1 MIVKISKEE
10 KGIADYLKTGK
21 KRDSKLTRDEKD
33 DRLPLAGNLDLIE
46 MSEKHQSKKKN
57 KKHNYYHISL
67 SFTSEEWN
75 KLYES
80 GNIDELIIDFLRLT
94 FPNHDIDELLFYA
107 EAHLPIIKEEPYI
120 PRPEG
125 ALENRTLNKKHK
137 NGEPLKREPHIHLI
151 VSFENMKFTHSVKT
165 GGVIYTKG
173 ASKQQAKA
181 VMAKSVEKFKRVV
194 NDILS
199 NKYGLNNIEPLG
211 MDEDQLE
218 KQYESF
224 KSAAQKVRKGKEK
237 DMQMKIETD
246 VVIEPKANTK
256 EQNISVEEL
265 LADARNSTAD
275 YLLRM
280 IEEDESLKKDYYD
293 RAKRLNAVD
302 IREFL
307 PMINAKFNITAKPEM
322 VNDKYKVRVDGF
334 KGTYNL
340 TDLMCKIVYN
350 GRKGAL
356 FHVVNELEQMLI
368 EIQAN
373 KNKPKI
379 TLSVSSDFNT
389 PNKDSKTQVLNNW
402 KTIQIEPYNLKS
414 VLKNYSAIS
423 VASFKNKNEEDSG
436 IDGITPV
443 LIYDIDNSKFTIS
456 DAQNLLQSKGVK
468 GFIYPTTYQATDT
481 KVEKFKLIIPT
492 TKAPSLN
499 EYDEY
504 IKEITRELGL
514 YNIVNNQSLYPSKF
528 HYTPV
533 PGAELVSISG
543 KTLDNTRA
551 IEEAGLKTDINN
563 MDIKA
568 IYEDLQKLRRYE
580 LSHEPKDADSHIKR
594 ASYQAISSMISIK
607 ELIEYFDESAV
618 LKEYKNH
625 QILSDKSDRY
635 LYLSE
640 ENTAYSFN
648 QNRHYTPYI
657 YIRDKF
663 DEAARKIKTGFL
675 NDDVI
680 KKIGLKQN
688 EYEGFV
694 KAIDSH
700 LDINRYYLAFINRTE
715 SFKKY
720 LPDIVRIN
728 YKCLIYNIKT
738 YMKDWQDMQG
748 FNKLKERYKT
758 DKICLAEDHI
768 SFDSLKIIKQELYNK
783 GLDKDFGVE
792 QSTQQSN
799 EIEGKEQN
807 VKLGNVKLGYDGL
820 RR

>member
-1 MIVKISKEE
+1 MIVKISKGE
-10 KGIADYLKTGK
+10 KGVADYLKTGK

-46 MSEKHQSKKKN
+46 MSERHQSKKKN

-67 SFTSEEWN
+67 SFTSEEWSR
-75 KLYES
+75 LYES
-80 GNIDELIIDFLRLT
+80 GNIDEFIMDFLKLT

-120 PRPEG
+120 PRPEV
-125 ALENRTLNKKHK
+125 APENSVLNKKHK

-165 GGVIYTKG
+165 GGVIYSKG
-173 ASKQQAKA
+173 AAKQQVKA
-181 VMAKSVEKFKRVV
+181 IMAKSAEKFKRVV

-224 KSAAQKVRKGKEK
+224 KSAAQKVKKGKEK
-237 DMQMKIETD
+237 DTHMKIETD

-256 EQNISVEEL
+256 EQNISVEEI
-265 LADARNSTAD
+265 LADAKNSTAD

-280 IEEDESLKKDYYD
+280 IEEDESFKKDYYD
-293 RAKRLNAVD
+293 RAKKLNAVD
-302 IREFL
+302 IRELL
-307 PMINAKFNITAKPEM
+307 PMINAKFNIAAKAEM

-350 GRKGAL
+350 GRKGTL

-368 EIQAN
+368 ELQAN
-373 KNKPKI
+373 KNEPKI

-389 PNKDSKTQVLNNW
+389 PNKDPKTQVLNSW
-402 KTIQIEPYNLKS
+402 KTIRIEPYNLKS

-423 VASFKNKNEEDSG
+423 VASFKDKNEEYSS
-436 IDGITPV
+436 IDGITPT
-443 LIYDIDNSKFTIS
+443 LIYDIDSPKFTIN
-456 DAQNLLQSKGVK
+456 DAQNLLQSKGIK
-468 GFIYPTTYQATDT
+468 GFIYPTTYQTPDT

-514 YNIVNNQSLYPSKF
+514 YNIVNNQSLHPSKF

-533 PGAELVSISG
+533 PGSELVSISG

-551 IEEAGLKTDINN
+551 IEEAGLKIDINN

-568 IYEDLQKLRRYE
+568 IYEDLQNLRKYE
-580 LSHEPKDADSHIKR
+580 LGHEPKDTNSHIKR
-594 ASYQAISSMISIK
+594 ASYQAISSKISIK
-607 ELIEYFDESAV
+607 ELIEYFDESTMV
-618 LKEYKNH
+618 KKYKDY
-625 QILSDKSDRY
+625 QIFSGKSGRY
-635 LYLSE
+635 LYLPE
-640 ENTAYSFN
+640 ENTAYSFG
-648 QNRHYTPYI
+648 QNRHYSPYI

-663 DEAARKIKTGFL
+663 YEAVRKIKTGFL

-680 KKIGLKQN
+680 KKLGLKQN

-715 SFKKY
+715 NFKKY
-720 LPDIVRIN
+720 LSDIAKIN
-728 YKCLIYNIKT
+728 YKGLIHNIKT

-758 DKICLAEDHI
+758 DKIYLTEDHI
-768 SFDSLKIIKQELYNK
+768 SFGSLKITKQELYGQ
-783 GLDKDFGVE
+783 GLDSNFGAE
-792 QSTQQSN
+792 QTKQPSSM
-799 EIEGKEQN
+799 IETKEWN
-807 VKLGNVKLGYDGL
+807 VKSGHDSLE
-820 RR
+820 R

>member
-1 MIVKISKEE
+1 MIVKISKGE

-67 SFTSEEWN
+67 SFTSEEWSR
-75 KLYES
+75 LYES
-80 GNIDELIIDFLRLT
+80 GNIDEFIMDFLKLT

-125 ALENRTLNKKHK
+125 TLENKVLNKKHK

-165 GGVIYTKG
+165 GGAIYTKG

-181 VMAKSVEKFKRVV
+181 IMAKSAEKFKRVV

-199 NKYGLNNIEPLG
+199 NKYGLNNIEPLN

-224 KSAAQKVRKGKEK
+224 KSAAQKVKKGKEK
-237 DMQMKIETD
+237 DTQMKIETD
-246 VVIEPKANTK
+246 VVIEPKDSTK

-280 IEEDESLKKDYYD
+280 IEEDESFKKDYYD
-293 RAKRLNAVD
+293 RAKRLNAID

-307 PMINAKFNITAKPEM
+307 PMINAKFNITTKPKI
-322 VNDKYKVRVDGF
+322 VNDKYKVSVDGF

-368 EIQAN
+368 ELQAN
-373 KNKPKI
+373 KNEPKI
-379 TLSVSSDFNT
+379 TLSVSSDFSA
-389 PNKDSKTQVLNNW
+389 PNKNPKTQVLNSW
-402 KTIQIEPYNLKS
+402 ETIQIEPYNLKS

-423 VASFKNKNEEDSG
+423 VASFKDKSEEAND
-436 IDGITPV
+436 IDGITPT
-443 LIYDIDNSKFTIS
+443 LIYDIDSPKFTIN
-456 DAQNLLQSKGVK
+456 DAQNLLQSKGIK
-468 GFIYPTTYQATDT
+468 GFIYPTSYQVPDA
-481 KVEKFKLIIPT
+481 KVENFKLIIPT
-492 TKAPSLN
+492 TDAPSLN

-514 YNIVNNQSLYPSKF
+514 YNIVNNSSLHHSKF

-580 LSHEPKDADSHIKR
+580 LSHEPKDSNLHIKR
-594 ASYQAISSMISIK
+594 ASYQAISSKIPIK
-607 ELIEYFDESAV
+607 ELIEYFDESTV
-618 LKEYKNH
+618 FKKYKNH
-625 QILSDKSDRY
+625 QILSGKSGRY
-635 LYLSE
+635 LYLPE
-640 ENTAYSFN
+640 ENTAYSFS

-663 DEAARKIKTGFL
+663 YEAARKIKTGFY
-675 NDDVI
+675 DDDLI
-680 KKIGLKQN
+680 QKLRLKQN

-728 YKCLIYNIKT
+728 YKGLIYNIKA

-748 FNKLKERYKT
+748 FNKLKECYKT
-758 DKICLAEDHI
+758 DKIYLTEDHI
-768 SFDSLKIIKQELYNK
+768 SFGSLKITKQELYGQ
-783 GLDKDFGVE
+783 GLDKDFGIEQTKQPSSVVE
-792 QSTQQSN
+792 PKDQD
-799 EIEGKEQN
+799 
-807 VKLGNVKLGYDGL
+807 VKSGYDSL
-820 RR
+820 ER

>member
-1 MIVKISKEE
+1 MIVKISKGE

-67 SFTSEEWN
+67 SFTSEEWSR
-75 KLYES
+75 LYES
-80 GNIDELIIDFLRLT
+80 GNIDEFIMDFLKLT

-125 ALENRTLNKKHK
+125 ALENRVLNKKHK

-173 ASKQQAKA
+173 ASKQQTKA
-181 VMAKSVEKFKRVV
+181 IMAKSVEKFKRVV

-199 NKYGLNNIEPLG
+199 NKYGLNNIEPLN

-224 KSAAQKVRKGKEK
+224 KSAAQKVKKGKEK
-237 DMQMKIETD
+237 DTQMKIETD
-246 VVIEPKANTK
+246 VVIEPKDSTK

-280 IEEDESLKKDYYD
+280 IEEDESFKKDYYD
-293 RAKRLNAVD
+293 RAKRLNAID

-307 PMINAKFNITAKPEM
+307 PMINAKFNITTKPKI
-322 VNDKYKVRVDGF
+322 VNDKYKVSVDGF

-368 EIQAN
+368 ELQAN
-373 KNKPKI
+373 KNEPKI
-379 TLSVSSDFNT
+379 TLSVSSDFSA
-389 PNKDSKTQVLNNW
+389 PNKNPKTQVLNSW
-402 KTIQIEPYNLKS
+402 ETIQIEPYNLKS

-423 VASFKNKNEEDSG
+423 VASFKDKSEEAND
-436 IDGITPV
+436 IDGITPT
-443 LIYDIDNSKFTIS
+443 LIYDIDSPKFTIN
-456 DAQNLLQSKGVK
+456 DAQNLLQSKGIK
-468 GFIYPTTYQATDT
+468 GFIYPTSYQVPDA
-481 KVEKFKLIIPT
+481 KVENFKLIIPT
-492 TKAPSLN
+492 TDAPSLN

-514 YNIVNNQSLYPSKF
+514 YNIVNNSSLHHSKF

-533 PGAELVSISG
+533 PGSELVSISG

-551 IEEAGLKTDINN
+551 IEDASLKTDINN
-563 MDIKA
+563 MDVKA
-568 IYEDLQKLRRYE
+568 IEGNLQNLRKYE
-580 LSHEPKDADSHIKR
+580 LSHEPKDTKSHIKR

-607 ELIEYFDESAV
+607 ELIEYFDESTVFKKYKDYQV
-618 LKEYKNH
+618 LFNN
-625 QILSDKSDRY
+625 SGRY
-635 LYLSE
+635 LYLPE
-640 ENTAYSFN
+640 ENTAYSFS
-648 QNRHYTPYI
+648 QNRHYSPYI

-663 DEAARKIKTGFL
+663 YEAVRKIKTGFL

-680 KKIGLKQN
+680 KKLGLKQN

-694 KAIDSH
+694 KAIDGH

-728 YKCLIYNIKT
+728 YKGLIYNIKA

-748 FNKLKERYKT
+748 FNKLKECYKT
-758 DKICLAEDHI
+758 DKIYLTEDHI
-768 SFDSLKIIKQELYNK
+768 SFGSLKITKQELYGQ
-783 GLDKDFGVE
+783 GLDKDFGIEQTKQPSSVVE
-792 QSTQQSN
+792 PKDQD
-799 EIEGKEQN
+799 
-807 VKLGNVKLGYDGL
+807 VKSGYDSL
-820 RR
+820 ER

>member
-1 MIVKISKEE
+1 MIVKISKGE

-46 MSEKHQSKKKN
+46 MSEKHQIKKN
-57 KKHNYYHISL
+57 NKKYNYYHISL
-67 SFTSEEWN
+67 SFTSEEWSR
-75 KLYES
+75 LYES
-80 GNIDELIIDFLRLT
+80 GNIDEFIMDFLRLT

-125 ALENRTLNKKHK
+125 ALENRVLNKKHK

-173 ASKQQAKA
+173 AAKQQVKA
-181 VMAKSVEKFKRVV
+181 IMAKSAEKFKRVV

-211 MDEDQLE
+211 IDEDQLE

-224 KSAAQKVRKGKEK
+224 KSAAQKVKKGKEK
-237 DMQMKIETD
+237 DTQMKIATD

-280 IEEDESLKKDYYD
+280 IEEDESFKKDYYD

-307 PMINAKFNITAKPEM
+307 PMINAKFNITTKPKI
-322 VNDKYKVRVDGF
+322 VNDKYKVSVDGF

-368 EIQAN
+368 ELQAN
-373 KNKPKI
+373 KNEPKI
-379 TLSVSSDFNT
+379 TLSVSSDFSA
-389 PNKDSKTQVLNNW
+389 PNKNPKTQVLNSW
-402 KTIQIEPYNLKS
+402 ETIQIEPYNLKS

-423 VASFKNKNEEDSG
+423 VASFKDKSEEAND
-436 IDGITPV
+436 IDGITPT
-443 LIYDIDNSKFTIS
+443 LIYDIDSPKFTIN
-456 DAQNLLQSKGVK
+456 DAQNLLQSKGIK
-468 GFIYPTTYQATDT
+468 GFIYPTSYQVPDA
-481 KVEKFKLIIPT
+481 KVENFKLIIPT
-492 TKAPSLN
+492 TDAPSLN

-514 YNIVNNQSLYPSKF
+514 YNIVNNSSLHHSKF

-533 PGAELVSISG
+533 PGSELVSISG

-551 IEEAGLKTDINN
+551 IEDASLKTDINN
-563 MDIKA
+563 MDVKA
-568 IYEDLQKLRRYE
+568 IEGNLQNLRKYE
-580 LSHEPKDADSHIKR
+580 LSHEPKDTKSHIKR

-607 ELIEYFDESAV
+607 ELIEYFDESTVFKKYKDYQV
-618 LKEYKNH
+618 LFNN
-625 QILSDKSDRY
+625 SGRY
-635 LYLSE
+635 LYLPE
-640 ENTAYSFN
+640 ENTAYSFS
-648 QNRHYTPYI
+648 QNRHYSPYI

-663 DEAARKIKTGFL
+663 YEAVRKIKTGFL

-680 KKIGLKQN
+680 KKLGLKQN

-694 KAIDSH
+694 KAIDGH

-728 YKCLIYNIKT
+728 YKGLIYNIKT

-748 FNKLKERYKT
+748 FNKLKECYKT
-758 DKICLAEDHI
+758 DKIYLTEDHI
-768 SFDSLKIIKQELYNK
+768 SFGSLKITKQELYGQ
-783 GLDKDFGVE
+783 GLDKDFGIEQTKQPSSVVE
-792 QSTQQSN
+792 PKDQD
-799 EIEGKEQN
+799 
-807 VKLGNVKLGYDGL
+807 VKSGYDSL
-820 RR
+820 ER

>member
-1 MIVKISKEE
+1 MIVKISKGE
-10 KGIADYLKTGK
+10 KGVADYLKTGK

-46 MSEKHQSKKKN
+46 ISEKHQRKKKN
-57 KKHNYYHISL
+57 KKYNYYHISL
-67 SFTSEEWN
+67 SFTSEEWSR
-75 KLYES
+75 LYES
-80 GNIDELIIDFLRLT
+80 GNIDEFIMDFLKLT

-125 ALENRTLNKKHK
+125 TLENRTLNKKHK

-151 VSFENMKFTHSVKT
+151 VSFENMKFTYSVKT
-165 GGVIYTKG
+165 GGAIYAKG
-173 ASKQQAKA
+173 AAKQQVKA
-181 VMAKSVEKFKRVV
+181 IMAKSVEKFKRVV

-199 NKYGLNNIEPLG
+199 NKYGLNNIEPLS
-211 MDEDQLE
+211 MDEDQLK

-224 KSAAQKVRKGKEK
+224 KSAAQKVKKGKEK
-237 DMQMKIETD
+237 DTHMKIETD

-265 LADARNSTAD
+265 LADAKNSTAD

-280 IEEDESLKKDYYD
+280 IEEDESFKKDYYD

-307 PMINAKFNITAKPEM
+307 PMINAKFNITAKPKI
-322 VNDKYKVRVDGF
+322 VNDKYKVSVDEF

-368 EIQAN
+368 ELQAN
-373 KNKPKI
+373 KNEPKI
-379 TLSVSSDFNT
+379 TLSVSSDFST
-389 PNKDSKTQVLNNW
+389 LNKDPKTQVLNSW
-402 KTIQIEPYNLKS
+402 ETIQIEPYNLKS
-414 VLKNYSAIS
+414 ILKNYSAIS
-423 VASFKNKNEEDSG
+423 VASFKDKSEEASG
-436 IDGITPV
+436 IDGITPT
-443 LIYDIDNSKFTIS
+443 LIYDIDSPKFTIS
-456 DAQNLLQSKGVK
+456 DAQNLLQSKGIK
-468 GFIYPTTYQATDT
+468 GFIYPTTYQAPGT

-533 PGAELVSISG
+533 PGSEVVSISG
-543 KTLDNTRA
+543 KTFDNTRA
-551 IEEAGLKTDINN
+551 IEDASLKTDINN
-563 MDIKA
+563 MDIRA
-568 IYEDLQKLRRYE
+568 IYEVLQNQRKYE
-580 LSHEPKDADSHIKR
+580 LSHEPKDSNSHIKR
-594 ASYQAISSMISIK
+594 ASYQAISSKIPIK
-607 ELIEYFDESAV
+607 ELIEYFDESTMV
-618 LKEYKNH
+618 KKYKDY
-625 QILSDKSDRY
+625 QILSGNSGRY

-640 ENTAYSFN
+640 ENTAYSFS

-663 DEAARKIKTGFL
+663 YDAARKINTGFY
-675 NDDVI
+675 DDDLI
-680 KKIGLKQN
+680 QKLSITKN
-688 EYEGFV
+688 EYECFV
-694 KAIDSH
+694 KDIDNH

-715 SFKKY
+715 NFKKY
-720 LPDIVRIN
+720 LSDIAKIN
-728 YKCLIYNIKT
+728 YKGLIYNIKT

-758 DKICLAEDHI
+758 DNISLANDHI
-768 SFDSLKIIKQELYNK
+768 SFGSLKITKQELYGQ
-783 GLDKDFGVE
+783 GLDNNFGVE
-792 QSTQQSN
+792 QSKQQSN
-799 EIEGKEQN
+799 RAEAKEQN
-807 VKLGNVKLGYDGL
+807 VKSGYDSL
-820 RR
+820 ER

>member
-1 MIVKISKEE
+1 MIVKISKGE

-46 MSEKHQSKKKN
+46 MSEKHQIKKKN
-57 KKHNYYHISL
+57 KKYNYYHISL
-67 SFTSEEWN
+67 SFTSEEWSR
-75 KLYES
+75 LYES
-80 GNIDELIIDFLRLT
+80 GNIDEFIMDFLRLT

-151 VSFENMKFTHSVKT
+151 VSFENMKFTYSVKT
-165 GGVIYTKG
+165 GGAIYAKG
-173 ASKQQAKA
+173 AAKQQVKA
-181 VMAKSVEKFKRVV
+181 IMAKSVEKFKRVV

-199 NKYGLNNIEPLG
+199 NKYGLNNIEPLS
-211 MDEDQLE
+211 MDEDQLK

-224 KSAAQKVRKGKEK
+224 KSAAQKVKKGKEK
-237 DMQMKIETD
+237 DTHMKIETD

-265 LADARNSTAD
+265 LADAKNSTAD

-280 IEEDESLKKDYYD
+280 IEEDESFKKDYYD
-293 RAKRLNAVD
+293 RAKRLNAMD

-307 PMINAKFNITAKPEM
+307 PMINAKFNITAKPKI
-322 VNDKYKVRVDGF
+322 VNGKYKASVVGF

-368 EIQAN
+368 ELQAN
-373 KNKPKI
+373 KNEPKI
-379 TLSVSSDFNT
+379 TLSVSSDFGA
-389 PNKDSKTQVLNNW
+389 PNKDPKTQVLNNW
-402 KTIQIEPYNLKS
+402 ETIQIEPYNLKS
-414 VLKNYSAIS
+414 ILKNYSAIS
-423 VASFKNKNEEDSG
+423 VASFKDKNEEDSS
-436 IDGITPV
+436 IDGITPT
-443 LIYDIDNSKFTIS
+443 LIYDIDSPKFTIN
-456 DAQNLLQSKGVK
+456 DAQNLLQSKGIK
-468 GFIYPTTYQATDT
+468 GFIYPTSYQVPDA

-492 TKAPSLN
+492 TDAPSLN

-514 YNIVNNQSLYPSKF
+514 YNIVNNQSLYPSNF

-533 PGAELVSISG
+533 SGSELVSISG
-543 KTLDNTRA
+543 KTFDNTRA
-551 IEEAGLKTDINN
+551 IEDASLKTDINN
-563 MDIKA
+563 MDIKV
-568 IYEDLQKLRRYE
+568 IEKNLQNLRKYE
-580 LSHEPKDADSHIKR
+580 LSHEPKDTNSHIKR
-594 ASYQAISSMISIK
+594 ASYQAISSKIPIK
-607 ELIEYFDESAV
+607 ELIEYFDESTV
-618 LKEYKNH
+618 FKKYKNH
-625 QILSDKSDRY
+625 QILSGKSGRY
-635 LYLSE
+635 LYLPE

-663 DEAARKIKTGFL
+663 YEAARKIKTGFY
-675 NDDVI
+675 DDDDLI
-680 KKIGLKQN
+680 KKLGITQN
-688 EYEGFV
+688 EYEGFA
-694 KAIDSH
+694 KGIDGH
-700 LDINRYYLAFINRTE
+700 LDINGYYLVFINRIE
-715 SFKKY
+715 NFKKY
-720 LPDIVRIN
+720 LSDIVRIN
-728 YKCLIYNIKT
+728 YQGLIYNIKT

-758 DKICLAEDHI
+758 DKICLTEDHI
-768 SFDSLKIIKQELYNK
+768 SFGSLKITKQELYNQ

-792 QSTQQSN
+792 QSKQPSN
-799 EIEGKEQN
+799 MIETKEQS
-807 VKLGNVKLGYDGL
+807 VKSGYDGL
-820 RR
+820 GR

>member
-1 MIVKISKEE
+1 MIVKISKGE

-57 KKHNYYHISL
+57 KKHSYYHISL
-67 SFTSEEWN
+67 SFTSEEWSR
-75 KLYES
+75 LYES
-80 GNIDELIIDFLRLT
+80 GNIDEFIMDFLKLT

-173 ASKQQAKA
+173 AAKQQVKA
-181 VMAKSVEKFKRVV
+181 VMAKSAEKFKRVV

-218 KQYESF
+218 KQYGSF

-237 DMQMKIETD
+237 DTQMKIETD
-246 VVIEPKANTK
+246 VVIEPKDSTK

-280 IEEDESLKKDYYD
+280 IEEDESFKKDYYD

-307 PMINAKFNITAKPEM
+307 PMINAKFNITTKPEM

-350 GRKGAL
+350 CRKGAL

-368 EIQAN
+368 ELQAN
-373 KNKPKI
+373 KNEPKI
-379 TLSVSSDFNT
+379 TLSVSSDFST
-389 PNKDSKTQVLNNW
+389 PNKNPKAQVLNSW
-402 KTIQIEPYNLKS
+402 ETIRIEQYNLKS

-423 VASFKNKNEEDSG
+423 VASFENKNEEYSS

-456 DAQNLLQSKGVK
+456 DAQNLLQSKGIK
-468 GFIYPTTYQATDT
+468 GFIYPTTYQTPDT
-481 KVEKFKLIIPT
+481 KVENFKLIIPT
-492 TKAPSLN
+492 TKTPSLN

-514 YNIVNNQSLYPSKF
+514 YNIVNNQSLHPSKF

-533 PGAELVSISG
+533 LGSEVVSISG
-543 KTLDNTRA
+543 KTFDNTRA
-551 IEEAGLKTDINN
+551 IEDAGLKTDINN

-568 IYEDLQKLRRYE
+568 IYEDLQKLKRYE
-580 LSHEPKDADSHIKR
+580 LSHEPKDTNLRIKR
-594 ASYQAISSMISIK
+594 ASYQAISSKISIK
-607 ELIEYFDESAV
+607 ELIEYFDESTV
-618 LKEYKNH
+618 LKKYKDH
-625 QILSDKSDRY
+625 QILSSNSGRY
-635 LYLSE
+635 LYLPE

-663 DEAARKIKTGFL
+663 YEAARKIKIGFL
-675 NDDVI
+675 NDGVI
-680 KKIGLKQN
+680 KKLGLKQN

-694 KAIDSH
+694 KAIDDH

-715 SFKKY
+715 NFKKY
-720 LPDIVRIN
+720 LSDIAKIN
-728 YKCLIYNIKT
+728 YKGLIYNIKT

-748 FNKLKERYKT
+748 FNKLKECYKT
-758 DKICLAEDHI
+758 DKISLANDHI
-768 SFDSLKIIKQELYNK
+768 SFGSLKITKQELYGQ
-783 GLDKDFGVE
+783 GLDSNFGVE
-792 QSTQQSN
+792 QTKQPSN
-799 EIEGKEQN
+799 MIEPKDQN
-807 VKLGNVKLGYDGL
+807 IKSGYDSL
-820 RR
+820 ER

>member
-1 MIVKISKEE
+1 M
-10 KGIADYLKTGK
+10 
-21 KRDSKLTRDEKD
+21 
-33 DRLPLAGNLDLIE
+33 
-46 MSEKHQSKKKN
+46 
-57 KKHNYYHISL
+57 
-67 SFTSEEWN
+67 
-75 KLYES
+75 
-80 GNIDELIIDFLRLT
+80 DFLRLT

-120 PRPEG
+120 PRSEG

-173 ASKQQAKA
+173 AAKQQVKA
-181 VMAKSVEKFKRVV
+181 VMAKSAEKFKRVV

-199 NKYGLNNIEPLG
+199 NKYGLNNIEPLS
-211 MDEDQLE
+211 MDEDQLN

-224 KSAAQKVRKGKEK
+224 KSAAQKVKKGKEK
-237 DMQMKIETD
+237 DTQMKIETD

-256 EQNISVEEL
+256 EQDISVEEL

-280 IEEDESLKKDYYD
+280 IEEDESFKKDYYD

-307 PMINAKFNITAKPEM
+307 PMINAKFNITAKPKI
-322 VNDKYKVRVDGF
+322 VNDKYKVSVDGF

-368 EIQAN
+368 ELQAN
-373 KNKPKI
+373 KNEPKI

-389 PNKDSKTQVLNNW
+389 PNKDPKTQVLNSW
-402 KTIQIEPYNLKS
+402 KTIRIEPYNLKS

-423 VASFKNKNEEDSG
+423 VASFKDKNEEDSS
-436 IDGITPV
+436 IDGITPT
-443 LIYDIDNSKFTIS
+443 LIYDIDSPKFTIN
-456 DAQNLLQSKGVK
+456 DAQNLLQSKEIK
-468 GFIYPTTYQATDT
+468 GFIYPTTYQAPDT

-514 YNIVNNQSLYPSKF
+514 YNIVNNQSLYPSNF

-533 PGAELVSISG
+533 PGSEVVSIRG

-551 IEEAGLKTDINN
+551 IEDVSLKTDINN

-580 LSHEPKDADSHIKR
+580 LSHEPKDTDSHIKR

-625 QILSDKSDRY
+625 QIISGKSGRY
-635 LYLSE
+635 LYLPE

-680 KKIGLKQN
+680 KKLGLKQN

-694 KAIDSH
+694 KGIDDH
-700 LDINRYYLAFINRTE
+700 LDINRYYLVFINRIE
-715 SFKKY
+715 NFRKY
-720 LPDIVRIN
+720 LSDIVKIN
-728 YKCLIYNIKT
+728 YKGLIYNIKT

-748 FNKLKERYKT
+748 FNKLKECYKT
-758 DKICLAEDHI
+758 DKISIANDHI
-768 SFDSLKIIKQELYNK
+768 SFGSLKITKQELYDQ
-783 GLDKDFGVE
+783 GLDRDFGIEQTKQSSSVVE
-792 QSTQQSN
+792 A
-799 EIEGKEQN
+799 KEQN
-807 VKLGNVKLGYDGL
+807 IKSGYDSL
-820 RR
+820 DR

>member
-1 MIVKISKEE
+1 MIVKISKGE

-46 MSEKHQSKKKN
+46 MSEKHQIKKKN

-67 SFTSEEWN
+67 SFTSEEWSR
-75 KLYES
+75 LYEI
-80 GNIDELIIDFLRLT
+80 GNIDELIMDFLRLT

-173 ASKQQAKA
+173 AAKQQVKA
-181 VMAKSVEKFKRVV
+181 IMAKSAEKFKRVV

-199 NKYGLNNIEPLG
+199 NKYGLNNIEPLS
-211 MDEDQLE
+211 MDEDKLE

-224 KSAAQKVRKGKEK
+224 KSAAQKVKKGKEK
-237 DMQMKIETD
+237 DTQIKIETD

-256 EQNISVEEL
+256 EQNISIEEL

-275 YLLRM
+275 YILRM
-280 IEEDESLKKDYYD
+280 IEEDDGFKKDYYD

-368 EIQAN
+368 ELQSN
-373 KNKPKI
+373 KNEPKI
-379 TLSVSSDFNT
+379 TLSVSSDFGT
-389 PNKDSKTQVLNNW
+389 PNKDPKTQVLNSW
-402 KTIQIEPYNLKS
+402 ETIQIEPYNLKS
-414 VLKNYSAIS
+414 ILKNYSAIS
-423 VASFKNKNEEDSG
+423 VAGFKDKSEETSSIDS
-436 IDGITPV
+436 ITPT
-443 LIYDIDNSKFTIS
+443 LIYDIDNSKFS
-456 DAQNLLQSKGVK
+456 ANDAQNLLQSKGIK
-468 GFIYPTTYQATDT
+468 GFIYPTTYQVPDT

-492 TKAPSLN
+492 TRAPSLN

-533 PGAELVSISG
+533 PGSEVISISG
-543 KTLDNTRA
+543 KTFDNTRA
-551 IEEAGLKTDINN
+551 IEDAGLKTDINN

-568 IYEDLQKLRRYE
+568 IYEDLQNLRKYE
-580 LSHEPKDADSHIKR
+580 LSCEPKDTNSHIKR
-594 ASYQAISSMISIK
+594 ASYQAISSKIPIK
-607 ELIEYFDESAV
+607 ELIEYFDESTMV
-618 LKEYKNH
+618 KKYKDY
-625 QILSDKSDRY
+625 QILSGNSDRY
-635 LYLSE
+635 LYLPE

-663 DEAARKIKTGFL
+663 YEAARKIKTGFL
-675 NDDVI
+675 NDGVI
-680 KKIGLKQN
+680 KKLGLKQN
-688 EYEGFV
+688 EYGGFV
-694 KAIDSH
+694 KGIDGH
-700 LDINRYYLAFINRTE
+700 LDINRYYLVFISRMEN
-715 SFKKY
+715 FKKY
-720 LPDIVRIN
+720 LSDIVQIN
-728 YKCLIYNIKT
+728 YQGLIYNIKT

-758 DKICLAEDHI
+758 DKISLANDHI
-768 SFDSLKIIKQELYNK
+768 SFGSLKIIKQELYNQ

-792 QSTQQSN
+792 QIKQPSN
-799 EIEGKEQN
+799 RAEAKEQN
-807 VKLGNVKLGYDGL
+807 VKSGYDSL
-820 RR
+820 ER

>member
-1 MIVKISKEE
+1 MIVKISKGE

-46 MSEKHQSKKKN
+46 MSEKHQIKKKN
-57 KKHNYYHISL
+57 KKYNYYHISL
-67 SFTSEEWN
+67 SFTSEEWSR
-75 KLYES
+75 LYES
-80 GNIDELIIDFLRLT
+80 GNIDELIMDFLRLT

-173 ASKQQAKA
+173 AAKQQVKA
-181 VMAKSVEKFKRVV
+181 VMAKSAEKFKRVV

-199 NKYGLNNIEPLG
+199 NKYGLNNIEPLS
-211 MDEDQLE
+211 MDEDQLK

-224 KSAAQKVRKGKEK
+224 KSAAQKVKKGKEK
-237 DMQMKIETD
+237 DTQIKIETD

-280 IEEDESLKKDYYD
+280 IEEDESFKKDYYD
-293 RAKRLNAVD
+293 RAKRLNAID

-368 EIQAN
+368 ELQAN
-373 KNKPKI
+373 KNEPKI
-379 TLSVSSDFNT
+379 TLSVSSDFSA
-389 PNKDSKTQVLNNW
+389 PNKDPKAQVLNNW

-414 VLKNYSAIS
+414 ILKNYSAIS
-423 VASFKNKNEEDSG
+423 VASFKDKSEEASS
-436 IDGITPV
+436 IDGITPT

-456 DAQNLLQSKGVK
+456 DAQNLLQNKGIK
-468 GFIYPTTYQATDT
+468 GFIYPTTYQAPDA

-514 YNIVNNQSLYPSKF
+514 YNIVNNSSLYPSKF

-533 PGAELVSISG
+533 PGSELVSIIG
-543 KTLDNTRA
+543 KTFDNTRA
-551 IEEAGLKTDINN
+551 IEDASLKTDINN
-563 MDIKA
+563 MDVKA
-568 IYEDLQKLRRYE
+568 IEENLHNQRKYE
-580 LSHEPKDADSHIKR
+580 LSHEPKDTNLHIKR
-594 ASYQAISSMISIK
+594 ASYQAISSKIPIK
-607 ELIEYFDESAV
+607 ELIECFDESTMV
-618 LKEYKNH
+618 KKYKDH
-625 QILSDKSDRY
+625 QILSGNSGRY
-635 LYLSE
+635 LYLPE
-640 ENTAYSFN
+640 ENIAYSFN

-663 DEAARKIKTGFL
+663 YEAAKKIKNGLL

-680 KKIGLKQN
+680 KKLGLKQN
-688 EYEGFV
+688 EYKGFV
-694 KAIDSH
+694 KSIDGH
-700 LDINRYYLAFINRTE
+700 LDINRYYLDFINRTE
-715 SFKKY
+715 NFKKY
-720 LPDIVRIN
+720 LSDIAKIN
-728 YKCLIYNIKT
+728 YKGLIYNIKT

-758 DKICLAEDHI
+758 DKISLANDYI
-768 SFDSLKIIKQELYNK
+768 SFDSLKITKQELYDQ
-783 GLDKDFGVE
+783 GLDKNFGVE
-792 QSTQQSN
+792 QSKQQSSK
-799 EIEGKEQN
+799 IKIIEQN
-807 VKLGNVKLGYDGL
+807 VKSGYDGL
-820 RR
+820 GR

>member
-1 MIVKISKEE
+1 MIVKISKGE

-67 SFTSEEWN
+67 SFTSEEWSR
-75 KLYES
+75 LYES
-80 GNIDELIIDFLRLT
+80 GNIDEFIMDFLKLT

-125 ALENRTLNKKHK
+125 ALENRVLNKKHK

-173 ASKQQAKA
+173 ASKQQTKA
-181 VMAKSVEKFKRVV
+181 IMAKSVEKFKRVV

-199 NKYGLNNIEPLG
+199 NKYGLNNIEPLN

-224 KSAAQKVRKGKEK
+224 KSAAKKVKKGKEK
-237 DMQMKIETD
+237 NTQMKIATD
-246 VVIEPKANTK
+246 VVIEPKVSTK

-280 IEEDESLKKDYYD
+280 IEEDESFKKDYYD
-293 RAKRLNAVD
+293 RAKRLNAID

-307 PMINAKFNITAKPEM
+307 PMINAKFNITAKPEK

-350 GRKGAL
+350 CRKGAL

-368 EIQAN
+368 ELRAN
-373 KNKPKI
+373 KNEPKI
-379 TLSVSSDFNT
+379 TLSVRSDFGA
-389 PNKDSKTQVLNNW
+389 PNKDPKTQVLNNW
-402 KTIQIEPYNLKS
+402 ETIQIEPYNLKS

-423 VASFKNKNEEDSG
+423 VASFKDKNEEDSS
-436 IDGITPV
+436 IDSITPT
-443 LIYDIDNSKFTIS
+443 LIYDIDNSKFTAN
-456 DAQNLLQSKGVK
+456 DAQNLLQSKEIK
-468 GFIYPTTYQATDT
+468 GFIYPTTYQTPDT

-492 TKAPSLN
+492 TKAPSVN

-551 IEEAGLKTDINN
+551 IEDASLKTDINN
-563 MDIKA
+563 MDIKV
-568 IYEDLQKLRRYE
+568 IEKNLHNQRKYE
-580 LSHEPKDADSHIKR
+580 LSCEPKDTNSHIKR
-594 ASYQAISSMISIK
+594 ASYQAISSKIPIK
-607 ELIEYFDESAV
+607 ELIEYFDESTV
-618 LKEYKNH
+618 FKKYKNH
-625 QILSDKSDRY
+625 QILSGKSGRY
-635 LYLSE
+635 LYLPE
-640 ENTAYSFN
+640 ENTAYSFS

-663 DEAARKIKTGFL
+663 YEAARKIKTGFY
-675 NDDVI
+675 DDDLI
-680 KKIGLKQN
+680 QKLSITKN

-694 KAIDSH
+694 KVIDNH

-728 YKCLIYNIKT
+728 YKCLIYSIKT

-748 FNKLKERYKT
+748 FNKLKECYKT
-758 DKICLAEDHI
+758 DKISLANDHI
-768 SFDSLKIIKQELYNK
+768 SFGSLKITKQELYDQ
-783 GLDKDFGVE
+783 GLDRDFGIE
-792 QSTQQSN
+792 QTKQPSN
-799 EIEGKEQN
+799 RAEGKEQN
-807 VKLGNVKLGYDGL
+807 IKSGYDSL
-820 RR
+820 ER

>member
-1 MIVKISKEE
+1 MIVKISKGE

-46 MSEKHQSKKKN
+46 MSEKHQIKKKN
-57 KKHNYYHISL
+57 KKYNYYHISL
-67 SFTSEEWN
+67 SFTSEEWSR
-75 KLYES
+75 LYES
-80 GNIDELIIDFLRLT
+80 GNIYEFIMDFLRLT

-151 VSFENMKFTHSVKT
+151 ISFENMKFTHSVKT

-173 ASKQQAKA
+173 AAKQQVKA
-181 VMAKSVEKFKRVV
+181 VMAKSVEKFKRMV

-224 KSAAQKVRKGKEK
+224 KSAAQKVKKGKEK
-237 DMQMKIETD
+237 DTQMKIETD

-280 IEEDESLKKDYYD
+280 IEEDESFKKDYYD
-293 RAKRLNAVD
+293 RAKRLNEID

-307 PMINAKFNITAKPEM
+307 PMINAKFNITAKPKI
-322 VNDKYKVRVDGF
+322 VNDKYKVSVDGF

-368 EIQAN
+368 ELQAN
-373 KNKPKI
+373 KNEPKI
-379 TLSVSSDFNT
+379 TLSVSSDFST
-389 PNKDSKTQVLNNW
+389 PNKEPKTQVLNSW
-402 KTIQIEPYNLKS
+402 KTIRIEPYNLKS

-443 LIYDIDNSKFTIS
+443 LIYDIDNSKFTAN
-456 DAQNLLQSKGVK
+456 DAQNLLQSKGIK
-468 GFIYPTTYQATDT
+468 GFIYPTTHQTPDT
-481 KVEKFKLIIPT
+481 KVENFKLIIPT

-580 LSHEPKDADSHIKR
+580 LSHEPKDTNSHIKR
-594 ASYQAISSMISIK
+594 VSYQAISSKISIK
-607 ELIEYFDESAV
+607 ELIEYFDESVV

-688 EYEGFV
+688 EYEGFI
-694 KAIDSH
+694 KGIDGH

-728 YKCLIYNIKT
+728 YKCLIYSIKT

-748 FNKLKERYKT
+748 FNKLKECYKT
-758 DKICLAEDHI
+758 DKISLTNDHI
-768 SFDSLKIIKQELYNK
+768 SFGSLKITKQELYDQ
-783 GLDKDFGVE
+783 GLDKGFGVE
-792 QSTQQSN
+792 QTKQPSSVVEPKDQD
-799 EIEGKEQN
+799 
-807 VKLGNVKLGYDGL
+807 VKSGYDSL
-820 RR
+820 ER

>member
-1 MIVKISKEE
+1 MIVKISKGE

-46 MSEKHQSKKKN
+46 MSERHQSKKKN

-67 SFTSEEWN
+67 SFTSEEWSR
-75 KLYES
+75 LYES
-80 GNIDELIIDFLRLT
+80 GNIDEFIMDFLRLT

-125 ALENRTLNKKHK
+125 ALENRVLNKKHK

-165 GGVIYTKG
+165 GGAIYTKG

-181 VMAKSVEKFKRVV
+181 IMAKSAEKFKRVV

-218 KQYESF
+218 KQYKSF
-224 KSAAQKVRKGKEK
+224 KSAAQKVKKGKEK
-237 DMQMKIETD
+237 DTQMKIETD

-265 LADARNSTAD
+265 LADAKNSTAD

-280 IEEDESLKKDYYD
+280 IEEDESFKKDYYD
-293 RAKRLNAVD
+293 RAKKLNAVD
-302 IREFL
+302 IRELL
-307 PMINAKFNITAKPEM
+307 PMINAKFNIAAKAEM

-368 EIQAN
+368 ELQAN
-373 KNKPKI
+373 KNEPKI

-389 PNKDSKTQVLNNW
+389 PNKDPKTQVLNSW
-402 KTIQIEPYNLKS
+402 KTIRIEPYNLKS

-423 VASFKNKNEEDSG
+423 VASFKDKNEEDSS
-436 IDGITPV
+436 IDGITPT
-443 LIYDIDNSKFTIS
+443 LIYDIDSPKFTIS
-456 DAQNLLQSKGVK
+456 DAQNLLQSKGIK
-468 GFIYPTTYQATDT
+468 GFIYPTTYQTPDT
-481 KVEKFKLIIPT
+481 KVENFKLIIPT
-492 TKAPSLN
+492 TKASNLN

-514 YNIVNNQSLYPSKF
+514 YNIVHNQSLYPSKF

-533 PGAELVSISG
+533 PGSELVSISG

-551 IEEAGLKTDINN
+551 IEEAGLKTDLNN
-563 MDIKA
+563 MDIKV
-568 IYEDLQKLRRYE
+568 IEKNLQNLRKYE
-580 LSHEPKDADSHIKR
+580 LSCEPKDTNLRIKR
-594 ASYQAISSMISIK
+594 VSYQAISSKISIK

-625 QILSDKSDRY
+625 QILSGKSGRY
-635 LYLSE
+635 LYLPE
-640 ENTAYSFN
+640 ENIAYSFN

-663 DEAARKIKTGFL
+663 DEAVRKIKTRFL

-680 KKIGLKQN
+680 KKLGLKQN
-688 EYEGFV
+688 EYEGLV
-694 KAIDSH
+694 KCIDGH

-715 SFKKY
+715 NFKKY
-720 LPDIVRIN
+720 LSDIAKIN
-728 YKCLIYNIKT
+728 YKGLIYNIKT

-748 FNKLKERYKT
+748 FNKLKECYKT
-758 DKICLAEDHI
+758 YKISLANDHI
-768 SFDSLKIIKQELYNK
+768 SFGSLKITKQELYNQ
-783 GLDKDFGVE
+783 GLDSSFGVE
-792 QSTQQSN
+792 QTKQPSSVAEHKDQD
-799 EIEGKEQN
+799 
-807 VKLGNVKLGYDGL
+807 VKSEYDGL

>member
-1 MIVKISKEE
+1 MIVKISKGE
-10 KGIADYLKTGK
+10 KGVADYLKTGK

-46 MSEKHQSKKKN
+46 MSEKHQIKKN
-57 KKHNYYHISL
+57 NKKYNYYHISL
-67 SFTSEEWN
+67 SFTSEEWSR
-75 KLYES
+75 LYES
-80 GNIDELIIDFLRLT
+80 GNIDEFIMDFLRLT

-165 GGVIYTKG
+165 GGAIYTKG
-173 ASKQQAKA
+173 ASKQQTKA
-181 VMAKSVEKFKRVV
+181 IMAKSVEKFKRVV

-237 DMQMKIETD
+237 DTQMKIETD

-280 IEEDESLKKDYYD
+280 IEEDESFKKDYYD

-322 VNDKYKVRVDGF
+322 VNDKYKVSVDGF

-368 EIQAN
+368 ELQAN
-373 KNKPKI
+373 KNEPKI

-389 PNKDSKTQVLNNW
+389 PNKDPKTQVLNSW
-402 KTIQIEPYNLKS
+402 KTIRIEPYNLKS

-423 VASFKNKNEEDSG
+423 VASFKDKNEEYSSIDS
-436 IDGITPV
+436 ITPT
-443 LIYDIDNSKFTIS
+443 LIYDIDSPKFTIN
-456 DAQNLLQSKGVK
+456 DAQNLLQSKGIK
-468 GFIYPTTYQATDT
+468 GFIYPTTYQTPDT

-492 TKAPSLN
+492 AKAPSLN

-514 YNIVNNQSLYPSKF
+514 YNIVNNSSLHHSKF

-533 PGAELVSISG
+533 PGSELVSISG

-551 IEEAGLKTDINN
+551 IEDASLKTDINN
-563 MDIKA
+563 MDVKA
-568 IYEDLQKLRRYE
+568 IEGNLQNLRKYE
-580 LSHEPKDADSHIKR
+580 LSHEPKDTKSHIKR

-607 ELIEYFDESAV
+607 ELIEYFDESTVFKKYKDYQV
-618 LKEYKNH
+618 LFNN
-625 QILSDKSDRY
+625 SGRY
-635 LYLSE
+635 LYLPE
-640 ENTAYSFN
+640 ENTAYSFS
-648 QNRHYTPYI
+648 QNRHYSPYI

-663 DEAARKIKTGFL
+663 YEAVRKIKTGFL

-680 KKIGLKQN
+680 KKLGLKQN

-694 KAIDSH
+694 KAIDGH

-728 YKCLIYNIKT
+728 YKGLIYNIKA

-748 FNKLKERYKT
+748 FNKLKECYKT
-758 DKICLAEDHI
+758 DKIYLTEDHI
-768 SFDSLKIIKQELYNK
+768 SFGSLKITKQELYGQ
-783 GLDKDFGVE
+783 GLDKDFGIEQTKQPSSVVE
-792 QSTQQSN
+792 PKDQD
-799 EIEGKEQN
+799 
-807 VKLGNVKLGYDGL
+807 VKSGYDSL
-820 RR
+820 ER

>member
-1 MIVKISKEE
+1 MIVKISKGE
-10 KGIADYLKTGK
+10 KGVADYLKTGK

-46 MSEKHQSKKKN
+46 MSERHQSKKKN

-67 SFTSEEWN
+67 SFTSEEWSR
-75 KLYES
+75 LYES
-80 GNIDELIIDFLRLT
+80 GNIDEFIMDFLKLT

-125 ALENRTLNKKHK
+125 ALENRVLNKKHK

-224 KSAAQKVRKGKEK
+224 KSAAQKVKKGKEK
-237 DMQMKIETD
+237 DTQMKIETD
-246 VVIEPKANTK
+246 VVVEPKDNTK

-307 PMINAKFNITAKPEM
+307 PMINAKFNITAKAEM
-322 VNDKYKVRVDGF
+322 VNDKYKARVDGF
-334 KGTYNL
+334 NGTYNL

-356 FHVVNELEQMLI
+356 FHVVNELEQMYI
-368 EIQAN
+368 ELQAN
-373 KNKPKI
+373 KNEPKI
-379 TLSVSSDFNT
+379 TLSVSSDFGAL
-389 PNKDSKTQVLNNW
+389 NKDPKTQVLNNW
-402 KTIQIEPYNLKS
+402 ETIQIELYNLKS

-423 VASFKNKNEEDSG
+423 VASFKDKNEEDSS
-436 IDGITPV
+436 INGITPT
-443 LIYDIDNSKFTIS
+443 LIYDIDSPKFTIN
-456 DAQNLLQSKGVK
+456 DAQNLLQSKGIK
-468 GFIYPTTYQATDT
+468 GFIYPTSYQAPDA

-514 YNIVNNQSLYPSKF
+514 YNIVNNQSLHPSKF
-528 HYTPV
+528 YYTPV
-533 PGAELVSISG
+533 PGSEVVSIRG
-543 KTLDNTRA
+543 KTFDNTRV
-551 IEEAGLKTDINN
+551 IEDASLKTDINN

-580 LSHEPKDADSHIKR
+580 LSHEPKDSNSHIKR
-594 ASYQAISSMISIK
+594 ASYQAISSKIPIK
-607 ELIEYFDESAV
+607 ELIEYFDESTV
-618 LKEYKNH
+618 FKKYKNH
-625 QILSDKSDRY
+625 QILSGNSDRY
-635 LYLSE
+635 LYLPE
-640 ENTAYSFN
+640 ENTAYSFS
-648 QNRHYTPYI
+648 QSRHYTPYI

-663 DEAARKIKTGFL
+663 YEAARKIKTGFL
-675 NDDVI
+675 NDDLI
-680 KKIGLKQN
+680 KKLGITQN

-715 SFKKY
+715 NFKKY
-720 LPDIVRIN
+720 LSDIAKIN
-728 YKCLIYNIKT
+728 YKGLIYNIKT

-748 FNKLKERYKT
+748 FNKLKERYQT
-758 DKICLAEDHI
+758 DNISLANDHI
-768 SFDSLKIIKQELYNK
+768 SFGSLKIIKQELYSQ
-783 GLDKDFGVE
+783 GLDSNFGVE
-792 QSTQQSN
+792 QSKQQSS

-807 VKLGNVKLGYDGL
+807 VKLGYDGL

>member
-1 MIVKISKEE
+1 MIVKISKGE
-10 KGIADYLKTGK
+10 KGVADYLKTGK

-46 MSEKHQSKKKN
+46 MSEKHQIKKKN
-57 KKHNYYHISL
+57 KKYNYYHISL
-67 SFTSEEWN
+67 SFTSEEWSR
-75 KLYES
+75 LYES
-80 GNIDELIIDFLRLT
+80 GNIYEFIMDFLRLT

-125 ALENRTLNKKHK
+125 ALENRVLNKKHK

-173 ASKQQAKA
+173 VAKQQIKA
-181 VMAKSVEKFKRVV
+181 VMAKSAEKFKRVV

-199 NKYGLNNIEPLG
+199 NKYGLNNIEPLS
-211 MDEDQLE
+211 MDEDQLK

-224 KSAAQKVRKGKEK
+224 KSAAQKVKKGKEK
-237 DMQMKIETD
+237 DTQMKIETD

-280 IEEDESLKKDYYD
+280 IEEDESFKKDYYD

-322 VNDKYKVRVDGF
+322 VNDKYKVSVDGF

-368 EIQAN
+368 ELQAN
-373 KNKPKI
+373 KNEPKI

-389 PNKDSKTQVLNNW
+389 PNKDPKTQVLNSW
-402 KTIQIEPYNLKS
+402 KTIRIEPYNLKS

-423 VASFKNKNEEDSG
+423 VASFKDKSEEASS
-436 IDGITPV
+436 IDGITPT
-443 LIYDIDNSKFTIS
+443 LIYDIDNSKFS
-456 DAQNLLQSKGVK
+456 ANDAQNLLQSKGIK
-468 GFIYPTTYQATDT
+468 GFIYPTTYQAPDT

-492 TKAPSLN
+492 TDAPSLN

-514 YNIVNNQSLYPSKF
+514 YNIVNNQSLYPSNF

-533 PGAELVSISG
+533 PGSELVSIRG
-543 KTLDNTRA
+543 KTFDNTRA
-551 IEEAGLKTDINN
+551 IEDASLKTDINN

-580 LSHEPKDADSHIKR
+580 LSHEPKDTNSHIKR
-594 ASYQAISSMISIK
+594 VSYQAISSKISIK
-607 ELIEYFDESAV
+607 ELIEYFDESVV

-688 EYEGFV
+688 EYEGFI
-694 KAIDSH
+694 KGIDGH

-748 FNKLKERYKT
+748 FNKLKKCYKA
-758 DKICLAEDHI
+758 DKISLANDHI
-768 SFDSLKIIKQELYNK
+768 SFGSLKITKQELYGQ
-783 GLDKDFGVE
+783 GLDSNFGAE
-792 QSTQQSN
+792 QTKQPSSM
-799 EIEGKEQN
+799 IETKEWN
-807 VKLGNVKLGYDGL
+807 VKSGHDSLE
-820 RR
+820 R

>member
-1 MIVKISKEE
+1 MIVKISKGE
-10 KGIADYLKTGK
+10 KGVADYLKTGK

-46 MSEKHQSKKKN
+46 MSEKNQSKKKN
-57 KKHNYYHISL
+57 KKYNYYHISL
-67 SFTSEEWN
+67 SFTSEEWSR
-75 KLYES
+75 LYES
-80 GNIDELIIDFLRLT
+80 GNIDELIMDFLRLT

-173 ASKQQAKA
+173 AAKQQVKA
-181 VMAKSVEKFKRVV
+181 IMAKSAEKFKRVV

-224 KSAAQKVRKGKEK
+224 KSAAQKVKKGKEK
-237 DMQMKIETD
+237 DTQMKIETD
-246 VVIEPKANTK
+246 VVVEPKDNTK

-280 IEEDESLKKDYYD
+280 IEEDESFKKDYYD
-293 RAKRLNAVD
+293 RAKRLNVVD

-307 PMINAKFNITAKPEM
+307 PMINAKFNITAKAEM
-322 VNDKYKVRVDGF
+322 VNDKYKARVDGF

-368 EIQAN
+368 ELQAN
-373 KNKPKI
+373 KNEPKI
-379 TLSVSSDFNT
+379 TLSVSSDFST
-389 PNKDSKTQVLNNW
+389 PNKNPKTQVLNSW
-402 KTIQIEPYNLKS
+402 ETIQIEPYNLKS
-414 VLKNYSAIS
+414 ILKNYSAIS
-423 VASFKNKNEEDSG
+423 VASFKDKDKEAGS
-436 IDGITPV
+436 IDGITPT
-443 LIYDIDNSKFTIS
+443 LIYDIDNSKFTAN
-456 DAQNLLQSKGVK
+456 DAQNLLQSKGIK
-468 GFIYPTTYQATDT
+468 GFIYPTTYQAPGT

-533 PGAELVSISG
+533 PGSELVSISG
-543 KTLDNTRA
+543 KTFDNTRA
-551 IEEAGLKTDINN
+551 IEDASLKTDINN

-580 LSHEPKDADSHIKR
+580 LSHEPKDSNLHIKR
-594 ASYQAISSMISIK
+594 ASYQAISSKIPIK
-607 ELIEYFDESAV
+607 ELIEYFDESTMV
-618 LKEYKNH
+618 KKYKDH
-625 QILSDKSDRY
+625 QILSGNSGRY

-640 ENTAYSFN
+640 ENTAYSFS

-663 DEAARKIKTGFL
+663 YDAARKINTGFY
-675 NDDVI
+675 DDDLI
-680 KKIGLKQN
+680 QKLSITKN
-688 EYEGFV
+688 EYECFV
-694 KAIDSH
+694 KDIDNH

-715 SFKKY
+715 NFKKY
-720 LPDIVRIN
+720 LSDIAKIN
-728 YKCLIYNIKT
+728 YKGLIYNIKT

-758 DKICLAEDHI
+758 DNISLANDHI
-768 SFDSLKIIKQELYNK
+768 SFGSLKITKQELYGQ
-783 GLDKDFGVE
+783 GLDNNFGVE
-792 QSTQQSN
+792 QSKQQSN
-799 EIEGKEQN
+799 RAEAKEQN
-807 VKLGNVKLGYDGL
+807 VKSGYDSL
-820 RR
+820 ER

>member
-1 MIVKISKEE
+1 MIVKISKGE

-46 MSEKHQSKKKN
+46 MSEKHQIKKKN
-57 KKHNYYHISL
+57 KKYNYYHISL
-67 SFTSEEWN
+67 SFTSEEWSR
-75 KLYES
+75 LYES
-80 GNIDELIIDFLRLT
+80 GNIYELIMDFLRLT

-165 GGVIYTKG
+165 GGAIYTKG
-173 ASKQQAKA
+173 AAKQQVKA
-181 VMAKSVEKFKRVV
+181 VMAKSAEKFKRVV

-224 KSAAQKVRKGKEK
+224 KSAAQKVKKGKEK
-237 DMQMKIETD
+237 DTQMKIETD

-280 IEEDESLKKDYYD
+280 IEEDESFKKDYYD
-293 RAKRLNAVD
+293 RAKKLNAVD
-302 IREFL
+302 IRELL
-307 PMINAKFNITAKPEM
+307 PMINAKFNIAAKAEM

-368 EIQAN
+368 ELQAN
-373 KNKPKI
+373 KNEPKI

-389 PNKDSKTQVLNNW
+389 PNKDPKTQVLNNW
-402 KTIQIEPYNLKS
+402 ETIQIEPYNLKS

-423 VASFKNKNEEDSG
+423 VASFKDKNEEDSS
-436 IDGITPV
+436 INGITPT
-443 LIYDIDNSKFTIS
+443 LIYDIDSPKFTIN
-456 DAQNLLQSKGVK
+456 DAQNLLQSKGIK
-468 GFIYPTTYQATDT
+468 GFIYPTSYQAPDA

-514 YNIVNNQSLYPSKF
+514 YNIVNNQSLYHSKF

-533 PGAELVSISG
+533 SGSELVSISG
-543 KTLDNTRA
+543 KTFDNTRA
-551 IEEAGLKTDINN
+551 IEDASLKTDINN

-580 LSHEPKDADSHIKR
+580 LSHEPKDSNLHIKR
-594 ASYQAISSMISIK
+594 ASYQAISSKIPIK
-607 ELIEYFDESAV
+607 ELIEYFDESTV
-618 LKEYKNH
+618 FKKYKNH
-625 QILSDKSDRY
+625 QILSGNSDRY
-635 LYLSE
+635 LYLPE
-640 ENTAYSFN
+640 ENTAYSFS
-648 QNRHYTPYI
+648 QSRHYTPYI

-663 DEAARKIKTGFL
+663 YEAARKIKTGFL
-675 NDDVI
+675 NDDLI
-680 KKIGLKQN
+680 KKLGITQN

-748 FNKLKERYKT
+748 FNKLKECYKT
-758 DKICLAEDHI
+758 DKISLTNDHI
-768 SFDSLKIIKQELYNK
+768 SFGSLKIKKQELYDQ
-783 GLDKDFGVE
+783 GLDSNFGVE
-792 QSTQQSN
+792 QTKQPSDRV
-799 EIEGKEQN
+799 EVKEQN
-807 VKLGNVKLGYDGL
+807 IKSGYDSL
-820 RR
+820 ER

>member
-1 MIVKISKEE
+1 MIVKISKGE

-46 MSEKHQSKKKN
+46 MSEKHQIKKKN
-57 KKHNYYHISL
+57 KKYNYYHISL
-67 SFTSEEWN
+67 SFTSEEWS

-80 GNIDELIIDFLRLT
+80 GNIYEFIMDFLRLT
-94 FPNHDIDELLFYA
+94 FPNHDIEELLFYV

-173 ASKQQAKA
+173 AAKQQVKA
-181 VMAKSVEKFKRVV
+181 IMAKSAEKFKRVV

-224 KSAAQKVRKGKEK
+224 KSAAQKVKKGKEK
-237 DMQMKIETD
+237 DTQMKIETD
-246 VVIEPKANTK
+246 VVIEPKDSTK
-256 EQNISVEEL
+256 KQNISVEEL

-280 IEEDESLKKDYYD
+280 IEEDESFKKDYYD

-334 KGTYNL
+334 RGTYNL

-368 EIQAN
+368 ELQAN
-373 KNKPKI
+373 KNEPKI
-379 TLSVSSDFNT
+379 TLSVSSDFSM
-389 PNKDSKTQVLNNW
+389 PNKEPKTQVLNSW
-402 KTIQIEPYNLKS
+402 KTIRIEPYNLKS

-423 VASFKNKNEEDSG
+423 AASFKDKNEEDSS

-443 LIYDIDNSKFTIS
+443 LIYDIDSPKFTIN
-456 DAQNLLQSKGVK
+456 DAQNLLQSKGIK
-468 GFIYPTTYQATDT
+468 GFIYPTSYQTPDA
-481 KVEKFKLIIPT
+481 KVENFKLIIPT

-533 PGAELVSISG
+533 PGSELVSISG

-551 IEEAGLKTDINN
+551 IEDASLKTDINN
-563 MDIKA
+563 MDVKA
-568 IYEDLQKLRRYE
+568 IEKNLQNLRKYE
-580 LSHEPKDADSHIKR
+580 LSHEPKDTNLRIKR
-594 ASYQAISSMISIK
+594 ISYQAISSKISIK
-607 ELIEYFDESAV
+607 ELIEYFDESTV

-625 QILSDKSDRY
+625 QILSGNSGRY

-663 DEAARKIKTGFL
+663 YEAARKIKTRLF

-680 KKIGLKQN
+680 KKLELKQN

-694 KAIDSH
+694 KSIDGH
-700 LDINRYYLAFINRTE
+700 LDINRYYLDFINRTE
-715 SFKKY
+715 NFKKY
-720 LPDIVRIN
+720 LSDIAKIN
-728 YKCLIYNIKT
+728 YKGLIYNIKT

-758 DKICLAEDHI
+758 DKISLANDHI
-768 SFDSLKIIKQELYNK
+768 SFDSLKITKQELYNQ
-783 GLDKDFGVE
+783 GLDKNFGIE
-792 QSTQQSN
+792 QSTQQSS
-799 EIEGKEQN
+799 EIKAIEQN
-807 VKLGNVKLGYDGL
+807 VKSGYDGL
-820 RR
+820 ER

>member
-1 MIVKISKEE
+1 MIVKISKGE
-10 KGIADYLKTGK
+10 KGVADYLKTGK

-46 MSEKHQSKKKN
+46 MSEKHQIKKKN
-57 KKHNYYHISL
+57 KKYNYYHISL
-67 SFTSEEWN
+67 SFTSEEWSR
-75 KLYES
+75 LYES
-80 GNIDELIIDFLRLT
+80 GNIYEFIMDFLRLT

-165 GGVIYTKG
+165 GGAIYTKG
-173 ASKQQAKA
+173 ASKQQVKA
-181 VMAKSVEKFKRVV
+181 IMAKSAEKFKRVV

-224 KSAAQKVRKGKEK
+224 KSAAQKVKKGKEK
-237 DMQMKIETD
+237 DTQMKIETD

-280 IEEDESLKKDYYD
+280 IEEDESFKKDYYD
-293 RAKRLNAVD
+293 RAKRLDAID

-368 EIQAN
+368 ELQAN
-373 KNKPKI
+373 KNEPKI
-379 TLSVSSDFNT
+379 TLSVSSDFST
-389 PNKDSKTQVLNNW
+389 PNKEPKTQVLNSW
-402 KTIQIEPYNLKS
+402 KTIRIEPYNLKS

-443 LIYDIDNSKFTIS
+443 LIYDIDNSKFTAN
-456 DAQNLLQSKGVK
+456 DAQNLLQSKGIK
-468 GFIYPTTYQATDT
+468 GFIYPTTHQTPDT
-481 KVEKFKLIIPT
+481 KVENFKLIIPT

-533 PGAELVSISG
+533 PGSEVVSISG
-543 KTLDNTRA
+543 KTFDNTRA
-551 IEEAGLKTDINN
+551 IEDAGLKTDLNN
-563 MDIKA
+563 MDVKA
-568 IYEDLQKLRRYE
+568 IEENLQKLRRYE
-580 LSHEPKDADSHIKR
+580 LSHEPKDTNSHIKR
-594 ASYQAISSMISIK
+594 VSYQAISSKISIK
-607 ELIEYFDESAV
+607 ELIEYFDESVV

-663 DEAARKIKTGFL
+663 DEAARKIKTGFY
-675 NDDVI
+675 DDDLI
-680 KKIGLKQN
+680 KKLGITQN

-694 KAIDSH
+694 KAIDGH

-728 YKCLIYNIKT
+728 YKCLIYSIKT

-748 FNKLKERYKT
+748 FNKLKECYKT
-758 DKICLAEDHI
+758 DKISLTNDHI
-768 SFDSLKIIKQELYNK
+768 SFGSLKITKQELYDQ
-783 GLDKDFGVE
+783 GLDKGFGVE
-792 QSTQQSN
+792 QTKQPSSVVEPKDQD
-799 EIEGKEQN
+799 
-807 VKLGNVKLGYDGL
+807 VKSGYDSL
-820 RR
+820 ER

>member
-1 MIVKISKEE
+1 MIVKISKGE
-10 KGIADYLKTGK
+10 KGVADYLKTGK

-46 MSEKHQSKKKN
+46 MSEKHQRKKKN
-57 KKHNYYHISL
+57 KKYNYYHISL
-67 SFTSEEWN
+67 SFTSEEWSR
-75 KLYES
+75 LYES
-80 GNIDELIIDFLRLT
+80 GNIDEFIMDFLKLT

-151 VSFENMKFTHSVKT
+151 ISFENMKFTHSVKT
-165 GGVIYTKG
+165 GGAIYAKG
-173 ASKQQAKA
+173 AAKQQVKA
-181 VMAKSVEKFKRVV
+181 VMAKSAEKFKRVV

-211 MDEDQLE
+211 MDEDQLN

-224 KSAAQKVRKGKEK
+224 KSAAQKVKKGKEK
-237 DMQMKIETD
+237 DTQMKIETD

-256 EQNISVEEL
+256 EQNTSVEEL
-265 LADARNSTAD
+265 LADAKNSTAD

-280 IEEDESLKKDYYD
+280 IEEDESFKKNYYD

-368 EIQAN
+368 ELQVN
-373 KNKPKI
+373 KNEPKI
-379 TLSVSSDFNT
+379 TLSVSSDFST
-389 PNKDSKTQVLNNW
+389 PNKNPKTQVLNSW

-423 VASFKNKNEEDSG
+423 VASFKDKNEEDSS
-436 IDGITPV
+436 IDSITPT
-443 LIYDIDNSKFTIS
+443 LIYDIDNSKFTAN
-456 DAQNLLQSKGVK
+456 DAQNLLQSKEIK
-468 GFIYPTTYQATDT
+468 GFIYPTTYQTPDT

-492 TKAPSLN
+492 TKAPSVN

-551 IEEAGLKTDINN
+551 IEDASLKTDINN
-563 MDIKA
+563 MDIKV
-568 IYEDLQKLRRYE
+568 IEKNLHNQRKYE
-580 LSHEPKDADSHIKR
+580 LSCEPKDTNSHIKR
-594 ASYQAISSMISIK
+594 ASYQAISSKIPIK
-607 ELIEYFDESAV
+607 ELIEYFDESTV
-618 LKEYKNH
+618 FKKYKNH
-625 QILSDKSDRY
+625 QILSGKSGRY
-635 LYLSE
+635 LYLPE
-640 ENTAYSFN
+640 ENTAYSFS

-663 DEAARKIKTGFL
+663 YEAARKIKTGFY
-675 NDDVI
+675 DDDLI
-680 KKIGLKQN
+680 QKLRLKQN
-688 EYEGFV
+688 EYEGFI
-694 KAIDSH
+694 KGIDDH

-728 YKCLIYNIKT
+728 YKCLIYSIKT

-748 FNKLKERYKT
+748 FNKLKECYKT
-758 DKICLAEDHI
+758 DKISLANDHI
-768 SFDSLKIIKQELYNK
+768 SFGSLKITKQELYDQ
-783 GLDKDFGVE
+783 GLDRDFGIE
-792 QSTQQSN
+792 QTKQPSN
-799 EIEGKEQN
+799 RAEGKEQN
-807 VKLGNVKLGYDGL
+807 IKSGYDSL
-820 RR
+820 ER

>member
-1 MIVKISKEE
+1 MIVKISKGE
-10 KGIADYLKTGK
+10 KGVADYLKTGK

-46 MSEKHQSKKKN
+46 MSERHQSKKKN
-57 KKHNYYHISL
+57 KKYNYYHISL

-80 GNIDELIIDFLRLT
+80 GNIDEFIMDFLKLT

-125 ALENRTLNKKHK
+125 ALENRVLNKKHK

-165 GGVIYTKG
+165 GGAIYAKG

-181 VMAKSVEKFKRVV
+181 IMAKSVEKFKRVV

-199 NKYGLNNIEPLG
+199 NKYGLNNIEPLS
-211 MDEDQLE
+211 MDEDQLK

-224 KSAAQKVRKGKEK
+224 KSAAQKVKKGKEK
-237 DMQMKIETD
+237 DTQMKIETD

-280 IEEDESLKKDYYD
+280 IEEDESFKKDYYD
-293 RAKRLNAVD
+293 RAKRLNAMD

-307 PMINAKFNITAKPEM
+307 PMINAKFNITAKPKI
-322 VNDKYKVRVDGF
+322 VNDKYKVSVDEF

-368 EIQAN
+368 ELQAN
-373 KNKPKI
+373 KNEPKI
-379 TLSVSSDFNT
+379 TLSVSSDFST
-389 PNKDSKTQVLNNW
+389 LNKDPKTQVLNSW
-402 KTIQIEPYNLKS
+402 ETIQIEPYNLKS
-414 VLKNYSAIS
+414 ILKNYSAIS
-423 VASFKNKNEEDSG
+423 VASFKDKSEEASG
-436 IDGITPV
+436 IDGITPT
-443 LIYDIDNSKFTIS
+443 LIYDIDSPKFTIS
-456 DAQNLLQSKGVK
+456 DAQNLLQSKGIK
-468 GFIYPTTYQATDT
+468 GFIYPTTYQAPGT

-533 PGAELVSISG
+533 PGSEVVSISG
-543 KTLDNTRA
+543 KTFDNTRA
-551 IEEAGLKTDINN
+551 IEDASLKTDINN
-563 MDIKA
+563 MDIRA
-568 IYEDLQKLRRYE
+568 IYEVLQNQRKYE
-580 LSHEPKDADSHIKR
+580 LSHEPKDSNSHIKR
-594 ASYQAISSMISIK
+594 ASYQAISSKIPIK
-607 ELIEYFDESAV
+607 ELIEYFDESTMV
-618 LKEYKNH
+618 KKYKDY
-625 QILSDKSDRY
+625 QILSGNSGRY

-640 ENTAYSFN
+640 ENTAYSFS

-663 DEAARKIKTGFL
+663 YDAARKINTGFY
-675 NDDVI
+675 DDDLI
-680 KKIGLKQN
+680 QKLSITKN
-688 EYEGFV
+688 EYECFV
-694 KAIDSH
+694 KDIDNH

-715 SFKKY
+715 NFKKY
-720 LPDIVRIN
+720 LSDIAKIN
-728 YKCLIYNIKT
+728 YKGLIYNIKT

-758 DKICLAEDHI
+758 DNISLANDHI
-768 SFDSLKIIKQELYNK
+768 SFGSLKITKQELYGQ
-783 GLDKDFGVE
+783 GLDNNFGVE
-792 QSTQQSN
+792 QSKQQSN
-799 EIEGKEQN
+799 RAEAKEQN
-807 VKLGNVKLGYDGL
+807 VKSGYDSL
-820 RR
+820 ER

>member
-1 MIVKISKEE
+1 MIVKISKGE
-10 KGIADYLKTGK
+10 KGVADYLKTGK

-46 MSEKHQSKKKN
+46 MSERHQRKKKN
-57 KKHNYYHISL
+57 KKYNYYHISL
-67 SFTSEEWN
+67 SFTSEEWSR
-75 KLYES
+75 LYES
-80 GNIDELIIDFLRLT
+80 GNIDEFIMDFLKLT

-173 ASKQQAKA
+173 AAKQQVKA
-181 VMAKSVEKFKRVV
+181 VMAKSAEKFKRVV

-224 KSAAQKVRKGKEK
+224 KSAAQKVKKGKEK
-237 DMQMKIETD
+237 DTHMKIETD

-265 LADARNSTAD
+265 LADAKNSTAD

-280 IEEDESLKKDYYD
+280 IEEDESFKKDYYD

-307 PMINAKFNITAKPEM
+307 PMINAKFNITAKPKI
-322 VNDKYKVRVDGF
+322 VNDKYKVSVDGF

-368 EIQAN
+368 ELRAN
-373 KNKPKI
+373 KNEPKI
-379 TLSVSSDFNT
+379 TLSVSSDFSA
-389 PNKDSKTQVLNNW
+389 PNKNPKTQVLNSW
-402 KTIQIEPYNLKS
+402 KTIRIEPYNLKS

-423 VASFKNKNEEDSG
+423 VASFKDKSEEAND
-436 IDGITPV
+436 IDGITPT
-443 LIYDIDNSKFTIS
+443 LIYDIDSPKFTIN
-456 DAQNLLQSKGVK
+456 DAQNLLQSKEIK
-468 GFIYPTTYQATDT
+468 GFIYPTTYQAPDT

-492 TKAPSLN
+492 AKAPSLN

-533 PGAELVSISG
+533 PGSELVSISG
-543 KTLDNTRA
+543 KTFDNTRA
-551 IEEAGLKTDINN
+551 IEDAGLKTDINN

-580 LSHEPKDADSHIKR
+580 LSHEPKDTDSHIKR

-625 QILSDKSDRY
+625 QIISGKSGRY
-635 LYLSE
+635 LYLPE

-680 KKIGLKQN
+680 KKLGLKQN

-694 KAIDSH
+694 KAIDGH

-720 LPDIVRIN
+720 LPDIVKIN
-728 YKCLIYNIKT
+728 YKGLIYNIKT

-748 FNKLKERYKT
+748 FNKLKECYKT
-758 DKICLAEDHI
+758 DKISIANDHI
-768 SFDSLKIIKQELYNK
+768 SFGSLKITKQELYDQ
-783 GLDKDFGVE
+783 GLDRDFGIEQTKQSSSVVE
-792 QSTQQSN
+792 A
-799 EIEGKEQN
+799 KEQN
-807 VKLGNVKLGYDGL
+807 IKSGYDSL
-820 RR
+820 DR

>member
-1 MIVKISKEE
+1 MIVKISKGE

-67 SFTSEEWN
+67 SFTSEEWSR
-75 KLYES
+75 LYES
-80 GNIDELIIDFLRLT
+80 GNIDEFIMDFLRLT

-173 ASKQQAKA
+173 ASKQQTKA
-181 VMAKSVEKFKRVV
+181 IMAKSVEKFKRVV

-199 NKYGLNNIEPLG
+199 NKYGLNNIEPLS
-211 MDEDQLE
+211 MDEDQLK

-224 KSAAQKVRKGKEK
+224 KSAAQKVKKGKEK
-237 DMQMKIETD
+237 DTQMKIETD
-246 VVIEPKANTK
+246 VVIEPKDSTK

-280 IEEDESLKKDYYD
+280 IEEDESFKKDYYD
-293 RAKRLNAVD
+293 RAKRLNAID

-307 PMINAKFNITAKPEM
+307 PMINAKFNITTKPKI
-322 VNDKYKVRVDGF
+322 VNDKYKVSVDGF

-368 EIQAN
+368 ELQAN
-373 KNKPKI
+373 KNEPKI
-379 TLSVSSDFNT
+379 TLSVSSDFST
-389 PNKDSKTQVLNNW
+389 PNKYPKTQVLNSW
-402 KTIQIEPYNLKS
+402 ETIQIEPYNLKS
-414 VLKNYSAIS
+414 ILKNYSAIS
-423 VASFKNKNEEDSG
+423 VASFKDKSEEAND
-436 IDGITPV
+436 IDGITPT
-443 LIYDIDNSKFTIS
+443 LIYDIDSPKFTIN
-456 DAQNLLQSKGVK
+456 DAQNLLQSKGIK
-468 GFIYPTTYQATDT
+468 GFIYPTSYQVPDA
-481 KVEKFKLIIPT
+481 KVENFKLIIPT
-492 TKAPSLN
+492 TDAPSLN

-514 YNIVNNQSLYPSKF
+514 YNIVNNSSLHHSKF

-533 PGAELVSISG
+533 PGSELVSISG

-551 IEEAGLKTDINN
+551 IEDASLKTDINN
-563 MDIKA
+563 MDVKA
-568 IYEDLQKLRRYE
+568 IEGNLQNLRKYE
-580 LSHEPKDADSHIKR
+580 LSHEPKDTKSHIKR

-607 ELIEYFDESAV
+607 ELIEYFDESTVFKKYKDYQV
-618 LKEYKNH
+618 LFNN
-625 QILSDKSDRY
+625 SGRY
-635 LYLSE
+635 LYLPE
-640 ENTAYSFN
+640 ENTAYSFS
-648 QNRHYTPYI
+648 QNRHYSPYI

-663 DEAARKIKTGFL
+663 YEAVRKIKTGFL

-680 KKIGLKQN
+680 KKLGLKQN

-694 KAIDSH
+694 KAIDGH

-728 YKCLIYNIKT
+728 YKGLIYNIKA

-748 FNKLKERYKT
+748 FNKLKECYKT
-758 DKICLAEDHI
+758 DKIYLTEDHI
-768 SFDSLKIIKQELYNK
+768 SFGSLKITKQELYGQ
-783 GLDKDFGVE
+783 GLDKDFGIEQTKQPPSVVE
-792 QSTQQSN
+792 PKDQD
-799 EIEGKEQN
+799 
-807 VKLGNVKLGYDGL
+807 VKSGYDSL
-820 RR
+820 ER

>member
-1 MIVKISKEE
+1 
-10 KGIADYLKTGK
+10 
-21 KRDSKLTRDEKD
+21 
-33 DRLPLAGNLDLIE
+33 
-46 MSEKHQSKKKN
+46 
-57 KKHNYYHISL
+57 
-67 SFTSEEWN
+67 
-75 KLYES
+75 
-80 GNIDELIIDFLRLT
+80 
-94 FPNHDIDELLFYA
+94 
-107 EAHLPIIKEEPYI
+107 
-120 PRPEG
+120 
-125 ALENRTLNKKHK
+125 
-137 NGEPLKREPHIHLI
+137 
-151 VSFENMKFTHSVKT
+151 
-165 GGVIYTKG
+165 
-173 ASKQQAKA
+173 
-181 VMAKSVEKFKRVV
+181 MAKSAEKFKRVV

-224 KSAAQKVRKGKEK
+224 KSAAQKVKKGKEK
-237 DMQMKIETD
+237 DTQMKIETD

-256 EQNISVEEL
+256 GHNISIEEL
-265 LADARNSTAD
+265 LADAKNSTAD

-280 IEEDESLKKDYYD
+280 IEEDESFKKDYYD
-293 RAKRLNAVD
+293 RARRLNAVD

-334 KGTYNL
+334 NGTYNL

-368 EIQAN
+368 ELQVN

-379 TLSVSSDFNT
+379 TLSVSSDFSM
-389 PNKDSKTQVLNNW
+389 PNKNSKTQVLNSW
-402 KTIQIEPYNLKS
+402 ETIQIEPYNLKS
-414 VLKNYSAIS
+414 ILKNYSAIS
-423 VASFKNKNEEDSG
+423 VAGFKDKSEEASSIDS
-436 IDGITPV
+436 ITPT
-443 LIYDIDNSKFTIS
+443 LIYDIDNSKFS
-456 DAQNLLQSKGVK
+456 ANDAQNLLQSKGIK
-468 GFIYPTTYQATDT
+468 GFIYPTTYQVPDT

-492 TKAPSLN
+492 TRAPSLN

-533 PGAELVSISG
+533 PGSEVISISG
-543 KTLDNTRA
+543 KTFDNTRA
-551 IEEAGLKTDINN
+551 IEDAGLKTDINN

-568 IYEDLQKLRRYE
+568 IYEDLQNLRKYE
-580 LSHEPKDADSHIKR
+580 LGHEPKDTNSHIKR
-594 ASYQAISSMISIK
+594 VSYQAISSKIPIK

-625 QILSDKSDRY
+625 QILSGKSGRY
-635 LYLSE
+635 LYLPE

-663 DEAARKIKTGFL
+663 YEAARKIKTGFL
-675 NDDVI
+675 NDDLI
-680 KKIGLKQN
+680 KKLGITQN

-694 KAIDSH
+694 KGIDDH

-715 SFKKY
+715 NFKKY
-720 LPDIVRIN
+720 LSDIAKIN
-728 YKCLIYNIKT
+728 YKGLIYNIKT

-758 DKICLAEDHI
+758 DKIYLTNDHI
-768 SFDSLKIIKQELYNK
+768 SFDSLKITKQELYDQ
-783 GLDKDFGVE
+783 GLDKDFGME
-792 QSTQQSN
+792 QSTQQSS
-799 EIEGKEQN
+799 EIKAIEQN
-807 VKLGNVKLGYDGL
+807 VKSKYDGL
-820 RR
+820 GR

>member
-1 MIVKISKEE
+1 MIVKISKGE
-10 KGIADYLKTGK
+10 KGVADYLKTGK

-46 MSEKHQSKKKN
+46 MSERHQSKKKN
-57 KKHNYYHISL
+57 KKYNYYHISL

-80 GNIDELIIDFLRLT
+80 GNIDDLIMDFLKLT

-125 ALENRTLNKKHK
+125 ALENRVLNKKHK

-173 ASKQQAKA
+173 ASKQQTKA
-181 VMAKSVEKFKRVV
+181 IMAKSVEKFKRVV

-199 NKYGLNNIEPLG
+199 NKYGLNNIEPLN

-224 KSAAQKVRKGKEK
+224 KSAAQKVKKGKEK
-237 DMQMKIETD
+237 DTQMKIETD
-246 VVIEPKANTK
+246 VVIEPKDSTK

-280 IEEDESLKKDYYD
+280 IEEDESFKKDYYD
-293 RAKRLNAVD
+293 RAKRLNAID

-307 PMINAKFNITAKPEM
+307 PMINAKFNITTKPKI
-322 VNDKYKVRVDGF
+322 VNDKYKVSVDGF

-368 EIQAN
+368 ELQAN
-373 KNKPKI
+373 KNEPKI
-379 TLSVSSDFNT
+379 TLSVSSDFNA
-389 PNKDSKTQVLNNW
+389 PNKNPKTQVLNSW
-402 KTIQIEPYNLKS
+402 ETIQIEPYNLKS

-436 IDGITPV
+436 IDGITPT
-443 LIYDIDNSKFTIS
+443 LIYDIYSPKFTIN
-456 DAQNLLQSKGVK
+456 DAQNLLQSKGIK
-468 GFIYPTTYQATDT
+468 GFMYPTSYQAPDT

-492 TKAPSLN
+492 TKVPSLN

-514 YNIVNNQSLYPSKF
+514 YNIVNNSSLHHSKF

-533 PGAELVSISG
+533 PGSELVSISG

-563 MDIKA
+563 MDVKA
-568 IYEDLQKLRRYE
+568 LEENLQKLRIYE
-580 LSHEPKDADSHIKR
+580 LSCEPKDTNSHIKR
-594 ASYQAISSMISIK
+594 TSYQAISSKIPIK
-607 ELIEYFDESAV
+607 ELIEYFDESTV

-625 QILSDKSDRY
+625 QILSSNSSRY
-635 LYLSE
+635 LYLPE
-640 ENTAYSFN
+640 ENTVYSFS
-648 QNRHYTPYI
+648 QNRLYTPYI

-663 DEAARKIKTGFL
+663 YEAARKIKTGFY
-675 NDDVI
+675 DDDLI
-680 KKIGLKQN
+680 KKLGITQN

-694 KAIDSH
+694 KAIDGH

-748 FNKLKERYKT
+748 FNKLKKCYKA
-758 DKICLAEDHI
+758 DKISLANDHI
-768 SFDSLKIIKQELYNK
+768 SFGSLKITKQELYGQ
-783 GLDKDFGVE
+783 GLDSNFGAE
-792 QSTQQSN
+792 QTKQPSSM
-799 EIEGKEQN
+799 IETKEWN
-807 VKLGNVKLGYDGL
+807 VKSGHDSLE
-820 RR
+820 R

>member
-1 MIVKISKEE
+1 MIVKISKGE
-10 KGIADYLKTGK
+10 KGVADYLKTGK

-46 MSEKHQSKKKN
+46 MSERHQSKKKN
-57 KKHNYYHISL
+57 KKYNYYHISL

-80 GNIDELIIDFLRLT
+80 GNIDEFIMDFLRLT

-137 NGEPLKREPHIHLI
+137 NGEPLKREPHVHLI

-173 ASKQQAKA
+173 AAKQQIKA
-181 VMAKSVEKFKRVV
+181 IMAKSAEKFKRVV

-211 MDEDQLE
+211 MDEDQLN

-224 KSAAQKVRKGKEK
+224 KSAAQKVKKGKEK
-237 DMQMKIETD
+237 DTQMKIETD

-280 IEEDESLKKDYYD
+280 IEEDESFKKDYYD
-293 RAKRLNAVD
+293 RAKRLNEID

-307 PMINAKFNITAKPEM
+307 PMINAKFNITAKHEM
-322 VNDKYKVRVDGF
+322 VNDKYKVSVDGF

-368 EIQAN
+368 ELQAN
-373 KNKPKI
+373 KNEPKI

-389 PNKDSKTQVLNNW
+389 PNKDPKTQVLNSW
-402 KTIQIEPYNLKS
+402 KTIRIEPYNLKS

-423 VASFKNKNEEDSG
+423 VASFKDKSEEASSV
-436 IDGITPV
+436 DGITPT
-443 LIYDIDNSKFTIS
+443 LIYDINNSKFTAN
-456 DAQNLLQSKGVK
+456 DAQNLLQSKGIK
-468 GFIYPTTYQATDT
+468 GFIYPTTYQTPDT

-514 YNIVNNQSLYPSKF
+514 YNIVNNQSLYHSKF

-533 PGAELVSISG
+533 SGSELVSISG
-543 KTLDNTRA
+543 KTFDNTRA
-551 IEEAGLKTDINN
+551 IEDASLKTDINN

-580 LSHEPKDADSHIKR
+580 LSHEPKDSNLHIKR
-594 ASYQAISSMISIK
+594 ASYQAISSKIPIK
-607 ELIEYFDESAV
+607 ELIEYFDESTV
-618 LKEYKNH
+618 FKKYKNH
-625 QILSDKSDRY
+625 QILSGKSGRY
-635 LYLSE
+635 LYLPE

-663 DEAARKIKTGFL
+663 YEAARKIKTGFY
-675 NDDVI
+675 DDDLI
-680 KKIGLKQN
+680 QKLSITKN

-694 KAIDSH
+694 KDIDNH
-700 LDINRYYLAFINRTE
+700 LDMNRYYLAFINRTE
-715 SFKKY
+715 NFKKY
-720 LPDIVRIN
+720 LSDIAKIN
-728 YKCLIYNIKT
+728 YKGLIYNIKI

-748 FNKLKERYKT
+748 FNKLKERYET
-758 DKICLAEDHI
+758 DNISLANDHI
-768 SFDSLKIIKQELYNK
+768 SFGSLKITNQELYGQ
-783 GLDKDFGVE
+783 GLDSNFGAEQTKQPSSVAEHKD
-792 QSTQQSN
+792 QD
-799 EIEGKEQN
+799 
-807 VKLGNVKLGYDGL
+807 VKSEYDGL

>member
-1 MIVKISKEE
+1 MIVKISKGE
-10 KGIADYLKTGK
+10 KGVADYLKTGK

-46 MSEKHQSKKKN
+46 MSEKYQIKKKN
-57 KKHNYYHISL
+57 KKYNYYHISL
-67 SFTSEEWN
+67 SFTSEEWSR
-75 KLYES
+75 LYES
-80 GNIDELIIDFLRLT
+80 GNIYEFIMDFLRLT

-151 VSFENMKFTHSVKT
+151 ISFENMEFTHSVKT
-165 GGVIYTKG
+165 GGAIYAKG
-173 ASKQQAKA
+173 AAKQQVKA
-181 VMAKSVEKFKRVV
+181 IMAKSAEKFKRVV

-211 MDEDQLE
+211 MDEDQLN

-224 KSAAQKVRKGKEK
+224 KSAAQKVKKGKEK
-237 DMQMKIETD
+237 DTQMKIETD

-256 EQNISVEEL
+256 EQNTSVEEL
-265 LADARNSTAD
+265 LADAKNFTAD

-280 IEEDESLKKDYYD
+280 IEKDESFKKDYYD

-368 EIQAN
+368 ELQVN
-373 KNKPKI
+373 KNEPKI
-379 TLSVSSDFNT
+379 TLSVSSDFST
-389 PNKDSKTQVLNNW
+389 PNKNPKTQVLNSW

-414 VLKNYSAIS
+414 ILKNYSAVS
-423 VASFKNKNEEDSG
+423 VASFKDKSEEASSV
-436 IDGITPV
+436 DGITPT
-443 LIYDIDNSKFTIS
+443 LIYDIDNSKFS
-456 DAQNLLQSKGVK
+456 ANDAQNLLQSKGIK
-468 GFIYPTTYQATDT
+468 GFIYPTTYQTPDT

-504 IKEITRELGL
+504 IKETTRELGL
-514 YNIVNNQSLYPSKF
+514 YNIVNNQSLYPSNF

-533 PGAELVSISG
+533 PGSEVVSIRG

-551 IEEAGLKTDINN
+551 IEDVSLKTDINN

-580 LSHEPKDADSHIKR
+580 LSHEPKDTDSHIKR

-625 QILSDKSDRY
+625 QIISGKSGRY
-635 LYLSE
+635 LYLPE

-680 KKIGLKQN
+680 KKLGLKQN

-694 KAIDSH
+694 KAIDGH

-720 LPDIVRIN
+720 LPDIVKIN
-728 YKCLIYNIKT
+728 YKGLIYNIKT

-748 FNKLKERYKT
+748 FNKLKECYKT
-758 DKICLAEDHI
+758 DKISIANDHI
-768 SFDSLKIIKQELYNK
+768 SFGSLKITKQELYGQ
-783 GLDKDFGVE
+783 GLDSNFGAE
-792 QSTQQSN
+792 QTKQPSSM
-799 EIEGKEQN
+799 IETKEWN
-807 VKLGNVKLGYDGL
+807 VKSGHDSLE
-820 RR
+820 R

>member
-1 MIVKISKEE
+1 MIVKISKGE

-46 MSEKHQSKKKN
+46 MSEKHQIKKKN
-57 KKHNYYHISL
+57 KKYNYYHISL
-67 SFTSEEWN
+67 SFTSEEWSR
-75 KLYES
+75 LYES
-80 GNIDELIIDFLRLT
+80 GNIYELIMDFLKLT
-94 FPNHDIDELLFYA
+94 FPNHDIEELLFYV

-165 GGVIYTKG
+165 GGAIYTKG
-173 ASKQQAKA
+173 AAKQQVKA
-181 VMAKSVEKFKRVV
+181 IMAKSVEKFKRVV

-199 NKYGLNNIEPLG
+199 NKYGLNNIEPLS
-211 MDEDQLE
+211 MDEDQLK

-224 KSAAQKVRKGKEK
+224 KSAAQKVKKGKEK
-237 DMQMKIETD
+237 DTHMKIETD

-256 EQNISVEEL
+256 EQNISVEEI
-265 LADARNSTAD
+265 LADDRNSTAD

-280 IEEDESLKKDYYD
+280 IEEDESFKKDYYD
-293 RAKRLNAVD
+293 RAKRLNAID

-307 PMINAKFNITAKPEM
+307 PMINAKFNITAKPEV
-322 VNDKYKVRVDGF
+322 VNDKYKVSVDGF

-368 EIQAN
+368 ELQAN
-373 KNKPKI
+373 KNEPKI
-379 TLSVSSDFNT
+379 TLSVSSDFST
-389 PNKDSKTQVLNNW
+389 PNKNPKTQVLNSW
-402 KTIQIEPYNLKS
+402 ETIRIEPYNLKS
-414 VLKNYSAIS
+414 ILKNYSAIS
-423 VASFKNKNEEDSG
+423 VASFKDKSEEASS
-436 IDGITPV
+436 IDGITPT
-443 LIYDIDNSKFTIS
+443 LIYDIYSPKFTIN
-456 DAQNLLQSKGVK
+456 DAQNLLQSKGIK
-468 GFIYPTTYQATDT
+468 GFIYPTSYQAPDA
-481 KVEKFKLIIPT
+481 KVENFKLIIPT

-514 YNIVNNQSLYPSKF
+514 YNIVNNSSLHYSKF

-551 IEEAGLKTDINN
+551 IEEAGLKTDLNN
-563 MDIKA
+563 MDVKA
-568 IYEDLQKLRRYE
+568 LDENLHNLRKYE
-580 LSHEPKDADSHIKR
+580 LSCEPKDTNSHIKR
-594 ASYQAISSMISIK
+594 VSYQAISSKISIK
-607 ELIEYFDESAV
+607 ELIEYFEESAV

-625 QILSDKSDRY
+625 QILSGKSGRY
-635 LYLSE
+635 LYLLE
-640 ENTAYSFN
+640 ENIAYSFN

-663 DEAARKIKTGFL
+663 YEAARKIKTGFY
-675 NDDVI
+675 DDDLI
-680 KKIGLKQN
+680 QKLSITKN

-694 KAIDSH
+694 KVIDNH

-728 YKCLIYNIKT
+728 YKCLIYSIKT

-748 FNKLKERYKT
+748 FNKLKECYKT
-758 DKICLAEDHI
+758 DKISLANDHI
-768 SFDSLKIIKQELYNK
+768 SFGSLKITKQELYDQ
-783 GLDKDFGVE
+783 GLDRDFGIE
-792 QSTQQSN
+792 QTKQPSN
-799 EIEGKEQN
+799 RAEGKEQN
-807 VKLGNVKLGYDGL
+807 IKSGYDSL
-820 RR
+820 ER

>member
-1 MIVKISKEE
+1 MIVKISKGE

-46 MSEKHQSKKKN
+46 MSERHQSKKKN
-57 KKHNYYHISL
+57 KKYNYYHISL

-80 GNIDELIIDFLRLT
+80 GNIDDLIMDFLKLT

-125 ALENRTLNKKHK
+125 ALENRVLNKKHK

-173 ASKQQAKA
+173 AAKQQVKA
-181 VMAKSVEKFKRVV
+181 IMAKSAEKFKRVV

-211 MDEDQLE
+211 MGEDQLE

-237 DMQMKIETD
+237 DTQMKIETD

-280 IEEDESLKKDYYD
+280 IEEDESFKKDYYD

-322 VNDKYKVRVDGF
+322 VNDKYKVSVDGF

-368 EIQAN
+368 ELQAN
-373 KNKPKI
+373 KNEPKI

-389 PNKDSKTQVLNNW
+389 PNKDPKTQVLNSW
-402 KTIQIEPYNLKS
+402 KTIRIEPYNLKS

-423 VASFKNKNEEDSG
+423 VASFKDKNEEYSSIDS
-436 IDGITPV
+436 ITPT
-443 LIYDIDNSKFTIS
+443 LIYDIDSPKFTIN
-456 DAQNLLQSKGVK
+456 DAQNLLQSKEIK
-468 GFIYPTTYQATDT
+468 GFIYPTTYQAPDT

-492 TKAPSLN
+492 AKAPSLN

-514 YNIVNNQSLYPSKF
+514 YNIVNNQSLYPSNF

-533 PGAELVSISG
+533 PGSELVSIRG
-543 KTLDNTRA
+543 KTFDNTRA
-551 IEEAGLKTDINN
+551 IEDASLKTDINN

-580 LSHEPKDADSHIKR
+580 LSHEPKDTDSHIKR
-594 ASYQAISSMISIK
+594 ANYQAISSMISIK

-625 QILSDKSDRY
+625 QILSSNSSRY
-635 LYLSE
+635 LYLPE
-640 ENTAYSFN
+640 ENTVYSFS
-648 QNRHYTPYI
+648 QNRLYTPYI

-663 DEAARKIKTGFL
+663 YEAARKIKTGFL
-675 NDDVI
+675 NDDLI
-680 KKIGLKQN
+680 KKLGITQN

-694 KAIDSH
+694 KAIDGH

-748 FNKLKERYKT
+748 FNKLKKCYKA
-758 DKICLAEDHI
+758 DKISLANDHI
-768 SFDSLKIIKQELYNK
+768 SFGSLKITKQELYGQ
-783 GLDKDFGVE
+783 GLDSNFGAE
-792 QSTQQSN
+792 QTKQPSSM
-799 EIEGKEQN
+799 IETKEWN
-807 VKLGNVKLGYDGL
+807 VKSGHDSLE
-820 RR
+820 R

>member
-57 KKHNYYHISL
+57 KKYNYYHISL

-75 KLYES
+75 RLYES
-80 GNIDELIIDFLRLT
+80 GNIYEFIMDFLKLT

-165 GGVIYTKG
+165 GGAIYTKG
-173 ASKQQAKA
+173 ASKQQTKA
-181 VMAKSVEKFKRVV
+181 IMAKSVEKFKRVV

-224 KSAAQKVRKGKEK
+224 KSAAQKVKKGKEK

-436 IDGITPV
+436 IDGITPT
-443 LIYDIDNSKFTIS
+443 LIYDINNSKFTAN

-580 LSHEPKDADSHIKR
+580 LSHEPKDTNSHIKR
-594 ASYQAISSMISIK
+594 TSYQAISSKIPIK
-607 ELIEYFDESAV
+607 ELIEYFDESTV

-625 QILSDKSDRY
+625 QILSSNSSRY
-635 LYLSE
+635 LYLPE
-640 ENTAYSFN
+640 ENTVYSFS
-648 QNRHYTPYI
+648 QNRLYTPYI

-663 DEAARKIKTGFL
+663 YEAARKIKTGFY
-675 NDDVI
+675 DDDLI
-680 KKIGLKQN
+680 KKLGITQN

-694 KAIDSH
+694 KAIDGH

-748 FNKLKERYKT
+748 FNKLNKCYKA
-758 DKICLAEDHI
+758 DKISLANDHI
-768 SFDSLKIIKQELYNK
+768 SFGSLKITKQELYGQ
-783 GLDKDFGVE
+783 GLDSNFGAE
-792 QSTQQSN
+792 QTKQPSSM
-799 EIEGKEQN
+799 IETKEWN
-807 VKLGNVKLGYDGL
+807 VKSGHDSLE
-820 RR
+820 R

>member
-1 MIVKISKEE
+1 MIVKISKGE
-10 KGIADYLKTGK
+10 KGVADYLKTGK

-46 MSEKHQSKKKN
+46 MSERHQSKKKN
-57 KKHNYYHISL
+57 KKYNYYHISL
-67 SFTSEEWN
+67 SFTSEEWSR
-75 KLYES
+75 LYES
-80 GNIDELIIDFLRLT
+80 GNIDEFIMDFLKLT

-165 GGVIYTKG
+165 GGAIYTKG

-181 VMAKSVEKFKRVV
+181 IMAKSVEKFKRVV

-211 MDEDQLE
+211 MGEDQLE

-224 KSAAQKVRKGKEK
+224 KNAAQKVKKGKEK
-237 DMQMKIETD
+237 DTQMKIETN

-256 EQNISVEEL
+256 EQDISVEEL

-280 IEEDESLKKDYYD
+280 IEEDESFKKDYYD
-293 RAKRLNAVD
+293 RAKRLNAMD

-322 VNDKYKVRVDGF
+322 VNDKYKARVDGF

-368 EIQAN
+368 ELQAN

-379 TLSVSSDFNT
+379 TLSVSSDFST
-389 PNKDSKTQVLNNW
+389 PNKDPKAQVLNSW

-414 VLKNYSAIS
+414 ILKNYSAIS
-423 VASFKNKNEEDSG
+423 VASFKDKNEEDSS
-436 IDGITPV
+436 IDSITPT
-443 LIYDIDNSKFTIS
+443 LIYDIDNSKFTAN
-456 DAQNLLQSKGVK
+456 DAQNLLQSKGIK
-468 GFIYPTTYQATDT
+468 GFIYPTTYQAPDT
-481 KVEKFKLIIPT
+481 KIEKFKLIIPT
-492 TKAPSLN
+492 TKAPSVN

-533 PGAELVSISG
+533 PGSELVSISG
-543 KTLDNTRA
+543 KTFDNTRV
-551 IEEAGLKTDINN
+551 IEDAGLKTDLNN
-563 MDIKA
+563 MDVKA
-568 IYEDLQKLRRYE
+568 IEENLQKLRRYE
-580 LSHEPKDADSHIKR
+580 LSHEPKDSNLHIKR
-594 ASYQAISSMISIK
+594 ASYQAISSKIPIK
-607 ELIEYFDESAV
+607 ELIEYFDESTMV
-618 LKEYKNH
+618 KKYKDY
-625 QILSDKSDRY
+625 QILFNNNSRY

-680 KKIGLKQN
+680 KKLELKQN

-694 KAIDSH
+694 KSIDGH
-700 LDINRYYLAFINRTE
+700 LDINRYYLDFINRTE
-715 SFKKY
+715 NFKKY
-720 LPDIVRIN
+720 LSDIAKIN
-728 YKCLIYNIKT
+728 YKGLIYNIKT

-758 DKICLAEDHI
+758 DKISLANDHI
-768 SFDSLKIIKQELYNK
+768 SFDSLKITKQELYNQ
-783 GLDKDFGVE
+783 GLDKNFGIE
-792 QSTQQSN
+792 QSKQQSS
-799 EIEGKEQN
+799 EIKAIEQN
-807 VKLGNVKLGYDGL
+807 VKSGYDGL
-820 RR
+820 ER

>member
-1 MIVKISKEE
+1 MIVKISKGE
-10 KGIADYLKTGK
+10 KGVADYLKTGK

-57 KKHNYYHISL
+57 KKYNYYHISL
-67 SFTSEEWN
+67 SFTSEEWSR
-75 KLYES
+75 LYES
-80 GNIDELIIDFLRLT
+80 GNIDEFIMDFLKLT

-165 GGVIYTKG
+165 GGAIYTKG

-237 DMQMKIETD
+237 DTQKKIERD

-307 PMINAKFNITAKPEM
+307 PIINAKFNITAKAEM

-368 EIQAN
+368 ELQAN
-373 KNKPKI
+373 KNEPKI
-379 TLSVSSDFNT
+379 TLSVSSDFST
-389 PNKDSKTQVLNNW
+389 PNKNPKTQVLNSW
-402 KTIQIEPYNLKS
+402 ETIRIEPYNLKS

-423 VASFKNKNEEDSG
+423 VASFKDKNEEDSG
-436 IDGITPV
+436 IDGITPT
-443 LIYDIDNSKFTIS
+443 LIYDIDNSKFS
-456 DAQNLLQSKGVK
+456 ANDAQNLLQSKGIK
-468 GFIYPTTYQATDT
+468 GFMYPTSYQAPDT

-533 PGAELVSISG
+533 PGSELVSISG

-551 IEEAGLKTDINN
+551 IEDASLKTDINN
-563 MDIKA
+563 MDIKV
-568 IYEDLQKLRRYE
+568 IEKNLQNLRKYE
-580 LSHEPKDADSHIKR
+580 LSHEPKDTNSHIER
-594 ASYQAISSMISIK
+594 ASYQAISSKISIK
-607 ELIEYFDESAV
+607 ELIEYFDESTMI
-618 LKEYKNH
+618 KKYKNH
-625 QILSDKSDRY
+625 QILSGNSGRY
-635 LYLSE
+635 LYLPE

-663 DEAARKIKTGFL
+663 YEAARKIKTGFL
-675 NDDVI
+675 NDDLI
-680 KKIGLKQN
+680 KKLGITQN

-720 LPDIVRIN
+720 LLDIVKIN
-728 YKCLIYNIKT
+728 YQGLIYNIKT

-748 FNKLKERYKT
+748 FNKLKERYQT
-758 DKICLAEDHI
+758 DNISLANDHI
-768 SFDSLKIIKQELYNK
+768 SFGSLKIIKQELYNQ

-807 VKLGNVKLGYDGL
+807 VKSGYDSL
-820 RR
+820 EM

>member
-1 MIVKISKEE
+1 MIVKISKGE
-10 KGIADYLKTGK
+10 KGVADYLKTGK

-46 MSEKHQSKKKN
+46 MSERHQSKKKN

-67 SFTSEEWN
+67 SFTSEEWSR
-75 KLYES
+75 LYES
-80 GNIDELIIDFLRLT
+80 GNIDEFIMDFLKLT

-151 VSFENMKFTHSVKT
+151 VSFENMKFTYSVKT
-165 GGVIYTKG
+165 GGAIYAKG
-173 ASKQQAKA
+173 AAKQQVKA
-181 VMAKSVEKFKRVV
+181 IMAKSVEKFKRVV

-199 NKYGLNNIEPLG
+199 NKYGLNNIEPLS
-211 MDEDQLE
+211 MDEDQLK

-224 KSAAQKVRKGKEK
+224 KSAAQKVKKGKEK
-237 DMQMKIETD
+237 DTHMKIETD

-265 LADARNSTAD
+265 LADAKNSTAD

-280 IEEDESLKKDYYD
+280 IEEDESFKKDYYD

-322 VNDKYKVRVDGF
+322 VNDKYKVSVDGF

-368 EIQAN
+368 ELQAN
-373 KNKPKI
+373 KNEPKI

-389 PNKDSKTQVLNNW
+389 PNKDPKAQVLNSW
-402 KTIQIEPYNLKS
+402 KTIRIEPYNLKS

-436 IDGITPV
+436 IDGITPT
-443 LIYDIDNSKFTIS
+443 LIYDIYSPKFTIN
-456 DAQNLLQSKGVK
+456 DAQNLLQSKGIK
-468 GFIYPTTYQATDT
+468 GFMYPTSYQAPDT

-533 PGAELVSISG
+533 PGSELVSISG

-563 MDIKA
+563 MDVKA
-568 IYEDLQKLRRYE
+568 LEENLQKLRIYE
-580 LSHEPKDADSHIKR
+580 LSCEPKDTNSHIKR
-594 ASYQAISSMISIK
+594 TSYQAISSKIPIK
-607 ELIEYFDESAV
+607 ELIEYFDESTV

-625 QILSDKSDRY
+625 QILSSNSSRY
-635 LYLSE
+635 LYLPE
-640 ENTAYSFN
+640 ENTVYSFS
-648 QNRHYTPYI
+648 QNRLYTPYI

-663 DEAARKIKTGFL
+663 YEAARKIKTGFY
-675 NDDVI
+675 DDDLI
-680 KKIGLKQN
+680 KKLGITQN

-694 KAIDSH
+694 KAIDGH

-748 FNKLKERYKT
+748 FNKLKKCYKA
-758 DKICLAEDHI
+758 DKISLANDHI
-768 SFDSLKIIKQELYNK
+768 SFGSLKITKQELYGQ
-783 GLDKDFGVE
+783 GLDSNFGAE
-792 QSTQQSN
+792 QTKQPSSM
-799 EIEGKEQN
+799 IETKEWN
-807 VKLGNVKLGYDGL
+807 VKSGHDSLE
-820 RR
+820 R

>member
-1 MIVKISKEE
+1 MIVKISKGE

-46 MSEKHQSKKKN
+46 MSEKHQIKKKN
-57 KKHNYYHISL
+57 KKYNYYHISL
-67 SFTSEEWN
+67 SFTSEEWSR
-75 KLYES
+75 LYES
-80 GNIDELIIDFLRLT
+80 GNIYELIMDFLRLT
-94 FPNHDIDELLFYA
+94 FPNHDIEELLFYV

-237 DMQMKIETD
+237 DTQMKIETD

-265 LADARNSTAD
+265 LADAKNSTAD

-280 IEEDESLKKDYYD
+280 IEEDESFKKDYYD
-293 RAKRLNAVD
+293 RAKKLNAVD
-302 IREFL
+302 IRELL
-307 PMINAKFNITAKPEM
+307 PMINAKFNIAAKAEM

-368 EIQAN
+368 ELQAN
-373 KNKPKI
+373 KNEPKI

-389 PNKDSKTQVLNNW
+389 PNKDPKTQVLNSW
-402 KTIQIEPYNLKS
+402 KTIRIEPYNLKS

-423 VASFKNKNEEDSG
+423 VASFKDKNEEDSS
-436 IDGITPV
+436 IDGITPT
-443 LIYDIDNSKFTIS
+443 LIYDIYSPKFTIN
-456 DAQNLLQSKGVK
+456 DAQNLLQSKGIK
-468 GFIYPTTYQATDT
+468 GFIYPTTYQAPDT

-514 YNIVNNQSLYPSKF
+514 YNIVNNSSLHYSKF

-580 LSHEPKDADSHIKR
+580 LSHEPKDSNLHIKR
-594 ASYQAISSMISIK
+594 ASYQAISSKIPIK
-607 ELIEYFDESAV
+607 ELIEYFDESTV
-618 LKEYKNH
+618 FKKYKNH
-625 QILSDKSDRY
+625 QILSGKSGRY
-635 LYLSE
+635 LYLPE
-640 ENTAYSFN
+640 ENTAYSFS

-663 DEAARKIKTGFL
+663 YEAARKIKTGFY
-675 NDDVI
+675 DDDLI
-680 KKIGLKQN
+680 QKLRLKQN

-748 FNKLKERYKT
+748 FNKLKECYKT
-758 DKICLAEDHI
+758 DKISLANDHI
-768 SFDSLKIIKQELYNK
+768 SFGSLKITKQELYGQ
-783 GLDKDFGVE
+783 GLDSNFGVE
-792 QSTQQSN
+792 QTKQPSN
-799 EIEGKEQN
+799 MIEPKDQN
-807 VKLGNVKLGYDGL
+807 IKSGYDSL
-820 RR
+820 ER